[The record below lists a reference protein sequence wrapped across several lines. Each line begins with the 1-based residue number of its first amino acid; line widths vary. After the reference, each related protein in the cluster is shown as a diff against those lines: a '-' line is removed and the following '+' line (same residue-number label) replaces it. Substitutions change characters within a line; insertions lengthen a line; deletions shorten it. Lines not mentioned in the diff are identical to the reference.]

1 MVYPILDMNNNV
13 VTPTVVLCHRNKH
26 KIGAIYPISEWSIT
40 PDMYNKNECSFKVHK
55 EVNGIE
61 TPLWDK
67 IKDLK
72 VFYIPEYNEYFQIS
86 IDKTQTN
93 ETVKTITGSNLGIAE
108 LSQTMLYDIEINTE
122 DDIARDAYKMAYIY
136 DPTDVSNSLL
146 GRVLSKAPHYK
157 IKHVDASLCKLVRSF
172 SISDKSIYDF
182 LTGDLADELN
192 CLIWVDS
199 YDRSISIY
207 DLENSCPKCGHR
219 AENETV
225 CSECRT
231 HMKKG
236 YGEYFNVPVSNDNLS
251 DSISVTTKD
260 DEVKNTFRIQGGD
273 DVINAAIR
281 AVNPNGTEYI
291 NRFASFQTEDMSDE
305 LVNKINKYQE
315 LYESKK
321 KPYKEIMNGLY
332 DTIDQILY
340 LTSSMMPS
348 PETDD
353 TDATKELAKLTAD
366 NLGMIAV
373 QNLRVAGVT
382 TVNNAVKS
390 MVDIYMSAGYKVE
403 IVSST
408 YSNQVW
414 NGRFKVTSVDDED
427 DTATNSS
434 DITLLITDDYETF
447 ITQKIQKILDKQ
459 DMSDEECDWTK
470 YGLNRLSSFS
480 DAYQSCIDVLIDAG
494 VGDPNHEFYSSIYL
508 TYYNKKLEVDKEIQ
522 VREAQIKEQE
532 DKEAEYENQ
541 RDNIQTELNF
551 EKYLGKDL
559 YSEYCLYRREDT
571 YQNDNYISDGLSNS
585 EILSKAEELLE
596 VAQKEIVKASE
607 LQVDLSTDVGN
618 IWTIDEFK
626 EVLDQWKCGNW
637 IRVICDDDIYELRLL
652 NYTIKDSDFSKIS
665 CDFSSVLKVSDGI
678 SDIKSVL
685 DSAKS
690 MAGSYESVKRQAKNA
705 QETGKTVSEWVE
717 HGMNATA
724 VAIRDSDSQSITY
737 DNHGLL
743 ARTYDDIT
751 GEYEPEQ
758 LKVVNNTLAIT
769 DDNWK
774 TVKAAIGKI
783 HYEDPKHPGDMLSAY
798 GVLGETI
805 IGKLLLGEAL
815 GIYNDGGSL
824 KFDKNGLSISNGV
837 NSFIVNPNN
846 ETLLS
851 LSNTSGQI
859 LWVDTK
865 GLLHIQGDGAGIDFN
880 SNQTISEIQSNIE
893 TTNKN
898 LEQTNQSLNKTNS
911 DLSNTNSQLNKTN
924 QKIDGEIERATK
936 TEKEMSASFSATVE
950 GINGKF
956 TTTETTLKKYADTV
970 SSTAQSNAI
979 TASNSSTDDKLKNYS
994 TTEASN
1000 NYADTVANQAKTDAI
1015 AESNNATDD
1024 KLKNYTT
1031 TVVMNNKFDLT
1042 AKGFTEEITKETTRA
1057 TGEEEKLSTS
1067 INAVAGQLVLKVDA
1081 NGRIA
1086 QVSLDADAK
1095 DGTTIK
1101 LTGDNLDLTS
1111 EYVMNLISNGAL
1123 NLGAKNLSIVSDNFN
1138 VTSDGTVTMKK
1149 ANITGGTLNIGDS
1162 QTNESDAIISLSY
1175 GYGDNGH
1182 TEEGGAYGNVKIKPS
1197 GLSIYNQQG
1206 DRGYGWSLGTDLSYT
1221 GTKAGGYIN
1230 CTGVNTEDINVQGNE
1245 SVISTPNLTASN
1257 LIQTSRLNVLKFQC
1271 GTNATLIKGVRTGS
1285 CACKGTGGTSVE
1297 LSNVTASARA
1307 VYFATN
1313 IDGNT
1318 CNAHVEGTTL
1328 SNGKVYAVL
1337 DRQLSISEII
1347 NINWCKIEW

>member
-1 MVYPILDMNNNV
+1 MVHPILDMNNNV
-13 VTPTVVLCHRNKH
+13 VTPTIVLCHRNKH

-40 PDMYNKNECSFKVHK
+40 PNMYNKNECSFKVYK
-55 EVNGIE
+55 EVNGIA
-61 TPLWDK
+61 TPLWDQ

-72 VFYIPEYNEYFQIS
+72 VIYIPEYNEYFQIS

-136 DPTDVSNSLL
+136 DPTDISSSLL

-172 SISDKSIYDF
+172 SINDKSIYDF

-192 CLIWVDS
+192 CLVWVDS

-225 CSECRT
+225 CSKCRT
-231 HMKKG
+231 TMTRG

-251 DSISVTTKD
+251 DSITVTTKD

-291 NRFASFQTEDMSDE
+291 NRFAAFQTEDMSKE
-305 LVNKINKYQE
+305 LIDQINAYQE

-353 TDATKELAKLTAD
+353 TDANKELAKLTAD

-390 MVDIYMSAGYKVE
+390 MADIYMSAGYKVE
-403 IVSST
+403 IASSI

-414 NGRFKVTSVDDED
+414 NGRFKVTSVDDEN
-427 DTATNSS
+427 DTVTNGS

-459 DMSDEECDWTK
+459 DMSDEEYDWTK

-480 DAYQSCIDVLIDAG
+480 DAYQSCIDMLIDSG
-494 VGDPNHEFYSSIYL
+494 VGDPNHEFYASIYL
-508 TYYNKKLEVDKEIQ
+508 VYYNKKLEVDKEIQ

-532 DKEAEYENQ
+532 DKEAEYEKQ

-626 EVLDQWKCGNW
+626 DVLDQWKCGNW

-824 KFDKNGLSISNGV
+824 KFDKNGLSISNGT
-837 NSFIVNPNN
+837 NSFVVNPND
-846 ETLLS
+846 ETLIS
-851 LSNTSGQI
+851 LSNNNGKI

-865 GLLHIQGDGAGIDFN
+865 GGLHLRGDGSGLDIT
-880 SNQTISEIQSNIE
+880 SNEAISGVSSAI
-893 TTNKN
+893 
-898 LEQTNQSLNKTNS
+898 
-911 DLSNTNSQLNKTN
+911 SQLN
-924 QKIDGEIERATK
+924 DEI
-936 TEKEMSASFSATVE
+936 
-950 GINGKF
+950 
-956 TTTETTLKKYADTV
+956 
-970 SSTAQSNAI
+970 
-979 TASNSSTDDKLKNYS
+979 
-994 TTEASN
+994 
-1000 NYADTVANQAKTDAI
+1000 
-1015 AESNNATDD
+1015 
-1024 KLKNYTT
+1024 
-1031 TVVMNNKFDLT
+1031 
-1042 AKGFTEEITKETTRA
+1042 
-1057 TGEEEKLSTS
+1057 
-1067 INAVAGQLVLKVDA
+1067 VLKVDD
-1081 NGRIA
+1081 NGRLA
-1086 QVSLDADAK
+1086 TVK
-1095 DGTTIK
+1095 
-1101 LTGDNLDLTS
+1101 
-1111 EYVMNLISNGAL
+1111 
-1123 NLGAKNLSIVSDNFN
+1123 LGADVNEGTVVQIGADSINLTAEETINFLSGGEINLSGKNISIKSDNFN
-1138 VTSDGTVTMKK
+1138 VTPDGTVIMNK

-1182 TEEGGAYGNVKIKPS
+1182 TEEGSAYGNVKITPS
-1197 GLSIYNQQG
+1197 SLSIYNQQG

-1230 CTGVNTEDINVQGNE
+1230 CTGVNTEDINVQGSE

-1257 LIQTSRLNVLKFQC
+1257 LIQTSRLNVSKFQC

-1285 CACKGTGGTSVE
+1285 CACKGAGGTSVE

-1307 VYFATN
+1307 VYFVTN
-1313 IDGNT
+1313 VDGNT
-1318 CNAHVEGTTL
+1318 CNAHVEGTTI

-1337 DRQLSISEII
+1337 NRQLDTTEVIY
-1347 NINWCKIEW
+1347 INWCKIDW

>member
-40 PDMYNKNECSFKVHK
+40 PDMYNKNECSFKVYK
-55 EVNGIE
+55 EVNGIA
-61 TPLWDK
+61 TPLWDQ

-72 VFYIPEYNEYFQIS
+72 VIYIPEYNEYFQIS

-136 DPTDVSNSLL
+136 DPTDISSSLL

-192 CLIWVDS
+192 CLVWVDS
-199 YDRSISIY
+199 YDRSISLY
-207 DLENSCPKCGHR
+207 DLDNSCPKCNHR

-225 CSECRT
+225 CSECGAT
-231 HMKKG
+231 MTSG
-236 YGEYFNVPVSNDNLS
+236 YGEYFTVPVSNDNLS

-291 NRFASFQTEDMSDE
+291 NRFATFQTEDMSDE
-305 LVNKINKYQE
+305 LIDKINSYQK

-332 DTIDQILY
+332 NTIDQILY

-353 TDATKELAKLTAD
+353 TDANKELAKLTAD

-390 MVDIYMSAGYKVE
+390 MADIYMSAGYKVE
-403 IVSST
+403 IASST
-408 YSNQVW
+408 YNNQVW
-414 NGRFKVTSVDDED
+414 NGRFKVTSIDDEN
-427 DTATNSS
+427 DTTTNGS

-459 DMSDEECDWTK
+459 DMSDEEYDWTK

-480 DAYQSCIDVLIDAG
+480 DAYQSCIDMLIDSG
-494 VGDPNHEFYSSIYL
+494 VGDPNHEFYASIYL
-508 TYYNKKLEVDKEIQ
+508 VYYNKKLEVDKEIQ

-532 DKEAEYENQ
+532 DKEAEYEKQ

-626 EVLDQWKCGNW
+626 DVLDQWKCGNW

-824 KFDKNGLSISNGV
+824 KFDKNGLSISNGT
-837 NSFIVNPNN
+837 NSFVVNPND
-846 ETLLS
+846 ETLIS
-851 LSNTSGQI
+851 LSNNNGKI

-865 GLLHIQGDGAGIDFN
+865 GGLHLRGDGSGLDIT
-880 SNQTISEIQSNIE
+880 SNEAISGVSSAI
-893 TTNKN
+893 
-898 LEQTNQSLNKTNS
+898 
-911 DLSNTNSQLNKTN
+911 SQLNDEIVL
-924 QKIDGEIERATK
+924 KIDDNGRLATVKIGTNANEGTIVKIGADSINLTAEETINFLSGGEI
-936 TEKEMSASFSATVE
+936 
-950 GINGKF
+950 
-956 TTTETTLKKYADTV
+956 
-970 SSTAQSNAI
+970 
-979 TASNSSTDDKLKNYS
+979 
-994 TTEASN
+994 
-1000 NYADTVANQAKTDAI
+1000 
-1015 AESNNATDD
+1015 
-1024 KLKNYTT
+1024 
-1031 TVVMNNKFDLT
+1031 
-1042 AKGFTEEITKETTRA
+1042 
-1057 TGEEEKLSTS
+1057 
-1067 INAVAGQLVLKVDA
+1067 
-1081 NGRIA
+1081 
-1086 QVSLDADAK
+1086 
-1095 DGTTIK
+1095 
-1101 LTGDNLDLTS
+1101 
-1111 EYVMNLISNGAL
+1111 
-1123 NLGAKNLSIVSDNFN
+1123 NLSGKNISIKSDNFN
-1138 VTSDGTVTMKK
+1138 VTPDGTVIMNK

-1182 TEEGGAYGNVKIKPS
+1182 TEEGSAYGNVKITPS
-1197 GLSIYNQQG
+1197 SLSIYNQQG

-1230 CTGVNTEDINVQGNE
+1230 CTGVNTEDINVQGSE

-1257 LIQTSRLNVLKFQC
+1257 LIQTSRLNVSKFQC

-1285 CACKGTGGTSVE
+1285 CACKGAGGTSVE

-1307 VYFATN
+1307 VYFVTN
-1313 IDGNT
+1313 VDGNT
-1318 CNAHVEGTTL
+1318 CNAHVEGTTI

-1337 DRQLSISEII
+1337 NRQLDTTEVIY
-1347 NINWCKIEW
+1347 INWCKIDW

>member
-40 PDMYNKNECSFKVHK
+40 PDMYNKNECSFKVYK
-55 EVNGIE
+55 EVNGIA
-61 TPLWDK
+61 TPLWDQ

-72 VFYIPEYNEYFQIS
+72 VIYIPEYNEYFQIS

-108 LSQTMLYDIEINTE
+108 LSQTMLYNIEINTE

-136 DPTDVSNSLL
+136 DPVDVSSSLL
-146 GRVLSKAPHYK
+146 GRILSKAPHYK

-172 SISDKSIYDF
+172 SIDDKSIYDF

-192 CLIWVDS
+192 CLVWVDS
-199 YDRSISIY
+199 YDRSISLY

-219 AENETV
+219 AENETI
-225 CSECRT
+225 CSECGT
-231 HMKKG
+231 TMTKG

-291 NRFASFQTEDMSDE
+291 NRFAAFQTEDMSEE
-305 LVNKINKYQE
+305 LVDKINAYQE

-353 TDATKELAKLTAD
+353 TDANKELAKLTAD

-373 QNLRVAGVT
+373 QNLRIAGVT

-390 MVDIYMSAGYKVE
+390 MADIYMSAGYKVE
-403 IVSST
+403 IASST

-414 NGRFKVTSVDDED
+414 NGKFKVTSVDDED
-427 DTATNSS
+427 DTATNSF

-459 DMSDEECDWTK
+459 DISDEEYDWTK

-494 VGDPNHEFYSSIYL
+494 VGDPSHEFYSSIYL

-532 DKEAEYENQ
+532 DKESEYEKQ
-541 RDNIQTELNF
+541 RDKIQAELNF
-551 EKYLGKDL
+551 ENYLGKDL
-559 YSEYCLYRREDT
+559 YGEYCLYRREDT

-585 EILSKAEELLE
+585 EILAKAEELLE

-626 EVLDQWKCGNW
+626 DVLSQWKCGNW
-637 IRVICDDDIYELRLL
+637 IRVICDDDIYKLRLL

-690 MAGSYESVKRQAKNA
+690 MAGSYESVKHQAKQAN
-705 QETGKTVSEWVE
+705 KTTDTVHSWVDE
-717 HGMNATA
+717 GLNTTA
-724 VAIRDSDSQSITY
+724 LAIKDSNNEEVTY
-737 DNHGLL
+737 DNHGL
-743 ARTYDDIT
+743 RCRQYDDVSDT
-751 GEYEPEQ
+751 YADEQ
-758 LKVVNNTLAIT
+758 LQIVHNTLAIT

-774 TVKAAIGKI
+774 TVKTAIGKI
-783 HYEDPKHPGDMLSAY
+783 HYEDPEHPGDMLSAY
-798 GVLGETI
+798 GVIGETI
-805 IGKLLLGEAL
+805 VGKLLLGEAL

-824 KFDKNGLSISNGV
+824 KFDKNGLSISNGT
-837 NSFIVNPNN
+837 NSFVVNPND
-846 ETLLS
+846 ETLIS
-851 LSNTSGQI
+851 LSNNNGKI

-865 GLLHIQGDGAGIDFN
+865 GGLHLRGDGSGLDIT
-880 SNQTISEIQSNIE
+880 SNEAISGVYSAI
-893 TTNKN
+893 
-898 LEQTNQSLNKTNS
+898 
-911 DLSNTNSQLNKTN
+911 SQLN
-924 QKIDGEIERATK
+924 DEI
-936 TEKEMSASFSATVE
+936 
-950 GINGKF
+950 
-956 TTTETTLKKYADTV
+956 
-970 SSTAQSNAI
+970 
-979 TASNSSTDDKLKNYS
+979 
-994 TTEASN
+994 
-1000 NYADTVANQAKTDAI
+1000 
-1015 AESNNATDD
+1015 
-1024 KLKNYTT
+1024 
-1031 TVVMNNKFDLT
+1031 
-1042 AKGFTEEITKETTRA
+1042 
-1057 TGEEEKLSTS
+1057 
-1067 INAVAGQLVLKVDA
+1067 VLKVDD
-1081 NGRIA
+1081 NGRLA
-1086 QVSLDADAK
+1086 TVKLGADANE
-1095 DGTTIK
+1095 GTVVQIGADSINLTAEETINF
-1101 LTGDNLDLTS
+1101 LSGG
-1111 EYVMNLISNGAL
+1111 EI
-1123 NLGAKNLSIVSDNFN
+1123 NLSGKNISIKSDNFN
-1138 VTSDGTVTMKK
+1138 VTKDGKMSCKGATIDGDVVANTLTANTKGSIAGFDISSNGLSVSVTETLPTYSNADITRLQQIIVGLVTPTQADYNRLDMNYDGRLTTLDIAAIQRLLNGTDSYTQTSTFLLNPKSVKHTIEISNGNNKTTIGAKSIASPSVSATAVYGNSVATNNLLVGHTNDSNGIKHISCGTVTC
-1149 ANITGGTLNIGDS
+1149 D
-1162 QTNESDAIISLSY
+1162 
-1175 GYGDNGH
+1175 
-1182 TEEGGAYGNVKIKPS
+1182 
-1197 GLSIYNQQG
+1197 
-1206 DRGYGWSLGTDLSYT
+1206 
-1221 GTKAGGYIN
+1221 
-1230 CTGVNTEDINVQGNE
+1230 
-1245 SVISTPNLTASN
+1245 
-1257 LIQTSRLNVLKFQC
+1257 
-1271 GTNATLIKGVRTGS
+1271 GS
-1285 CACKGTGGTSVE
+1285 GGTSVI
-1297 LSNVTASARA
+1297 LSGVVGSSNCAFFLTNADASLSSAH
-1307 VYFATN
+1307 
-1313 IDGNT
+1313 IDGSQIN
-1318 CNAHVEGTTL
+1318 GTT
-1328 SNGKVYAVL
+1328 VYANL
-1337 DRQLSISEII
+1337 DRALNSGH
-1347 NINWCKIEW
+1347 KIKIAWVKFEW

>member
-40 PDMYNKNECSFKVHK
+40 PDMYNKNECSFKVYK
-55 EVNGIE
+55 EVNGIA
-61 TPLWDK
+61 TPLWDQ

-72 VFYIPEYNEYFQIS
+72 VIYIPEYNEYFQIS

-136 DPTDVSNSLL
+136 DPTDISSSLL

-172 SISDKSIYDF
+172 SINDKSIYDF

-192 CLIWVDS
+192 CLVWVDS

-225 CSECRT
+225 CSKCRT
-231 HMKKG
+231 TMTRG

-251 DSISVTTKD
+251 DSITVTTKD

-291 NRFASFQTEDMSDE
+291 NRFATFQTEDMSDE
-305 LVNKINKYQE
+305 LIDKINSYQK

-332 DTIDQILY
+332 NTIDQILY

-353 TDATKELAKLTAD
+353 TDANKELAKLTAD

-390 MVDIYMSAGYKVE
+390 MADIYMSAGYKVE
-403 IVSST
+403 IASST
-408 YSNQVW
+408 YNNQVW
-414 NGRFKVTSVDDED
+414 NGRFKVTSIDDEN
-427 DTATNSS
+427 DTTTNGS

-447 ITQKIQKILDKQ
+447 ITQKIQKILNKQ
-459 DMSDEECDWTK
+459 DMSDEEYDWTK

-480 DAYQSCIDVLIDAG
+480 DAYQSCIDMLIDSG
-494 VGDPNHEFYSSIYL
+494 VGDPNHEFYTSIYL
-508 TYYNKKLEVDKEIQ
+508 VYYNKKLEVDKEIQ

-532 DKEAEYENQ
+532 DKEAEYEKQ
-541 RDNIQTELNF
+541 RDSIQSELNF
-551 EKYLGKDL
+551 ERYLGKDL

-626 EVLDQWKCGNW
+626 DVLDQWKCGNW
-637 IRVICDDDIYELRLL
+637 IRVICDNDIYKLRLL

-783 HYEDPKHPGDMLSAY
+783 HYEDPKHQGNMLSAY

-824 KFDKNGLSISNGV
+824 KFDKNGLSISNGT
-837 NSFIVNPNN
+837 NSFVVNPNE
-846 ETLLS
+846 ETLIS
-851 LSNTSGQI
+851 LSNNNGKI

-865 GLLHIQGDGAGIDFN
+865 GGLHLRGDGSGLDIT
-880 SNQTISEIQSNIE
+880 SNEAISGVSSAI
-893 TTNKN
+893 
-898 LEQTNQSLNKTNS
+898 
-911 DLSNTNSQLNKTN
+911 SQLNDEIVL
-924 QKIDGEIERATK
+924 KIDDNGRLATVKLGTEANEGTIVKIGADSINLTAEETINFLSGGEI
-936 TEKEMSASFSATVE
+936 
-950 GINGKF
+950 
-956 TTTETTLKKYADTV
+956 
-970 SSTAQSNAI
+970 
-979 TASNSSTDDKLKNYS
+979 
-994 TTEASN
+994 
-1000 NYADTVANQAKTDAI
+1000 
-1015 AESNNATDD
+1015 
-1024 KLKNYTT
+1024 
-1031 TVVMNNKFDLT
+1031 
-1042 AKGFTEEITKETTRA
+1042 
-1057 TGEEEKLSTS
+1057 
-1067 INAVAGQLVLKVDA
+1067 
-1081 NGRIA
+1081 
-1086 QVSLDADAK
+1086 
-1095 DGTTIK
+1095 
-1101 LTGDNLDLTS
+1101 
-1111 EYVMNLISNGAL
+1111 
-1123 NLGAKNLSIVSDNFN
+1123 NLSGKNISIKSDNFN
-1138 VTSDGTVTMKK
+1138 VTPDGTVIMNK
-1149 ANITGGTLNIGDS
+1149 ANITGGTLNIGNS

-1182 TEEGGAYGNVKIKPS
+1182 TEEGSAYGNVKITPS
-1197 GLSIYNQQG
+1197 SLSIYNQQG

-1230 CTGVNTEDINVQGNE
+1230 CTGVNTEDINVQGSE

-1257 LIQTSRLNVLKFQC
+1257 LIQTSRLNVSKFQC
-1271 GTNATLIKGVRTGS
+1271 GTNATLIKGIRTGS
-1285 CACKGTGGTSVE
+1285 CACKGAGGTSVE

-1307 VYFATN
+1307 VYFVTN
-1313 IDGNT
+1313 VDGNT
-1318 CNAHVEGTTL
+1318 CNAHVEGTTI

-1337 DRQLSISEII
+1337 NRQLDTTEVIY
-1347 NINWCKIEW
+1347 INWCKIEW

>member
-40 PDMYNKNECSFKVHK
+40 PDMYNKNECSFKVYK
-55 EVNGIE
+55 EVNGIA
-61 TPLWDK
+61 TPLWDQ

-72 VFYIPEYNEYFQIS
+72 VIYIPEYNEYFQIS

-136 DPTDVSNSLL
+136 DPTDISSSLL

-172 SISDKSIYDF
+172 SINDKSIYDF

-192 CLIWVDS
+192 CLVWVDS
-199 YDRSISIY
+199 YDRSISLY
-207 DLENSCPKCGHR
+207 DLDNSCPKCNHR

-225 CSECRT
+225 CSECGAT
-231 HMKKG
+231 MTSG
-236 YGEYFNVPVSNDNLS
+236 YGEYFIVPVSNDNLS

-291 NRFASFQTEDMSDE
+291 NRFATFQTEDMSDE
-305 LVNKINKYQE
+305 LIDKINSYQK

-332 DTIDQILY
+332 NTIDQILY

-353 TDATKELAKLTAD
+353 TDANKELAKLTAD

-390 MVDIYMSAGYKVE
+390 MADIYMSAGYKVE
-403 IVSST
+403 IASST

-414 NGRFKVTSVDDED
+414 NGRFKVTSVDDEN
-427 DTATNSS
+427 DTATNGS
-434 DITLLITDDYETF
+434 DIMLLITDDYETF

-459 DMSDEECDWTK
+459 DMSDEEYDWTK

-480 DAYQSCIDVLIDAG
+480 DAYQSCIDMLIDSG
-494 VGDPNHEFYSSIYL
+494 VGDPNHEFYTSIYL
-508 TYYNKKLEVDKEIQ
+508 VYYNKKLEVDKEIQ

-532 DKEAEYENQ
+532 DKEAEYEKQ
-541 RDNIQTELNF
+541 RDSIQSELNF

-626 EVLDQWKCGNW
+626 DVLDQWKCGNW

-705 QETGKTVSEWVE
+705 QETEKTVSEWVE

-824 KFDKNGLSISNGV
+824 KFDKNGLSISNGT
-837 NSFIVNPNN
+837 NSFVVNPND
-846 ETLLS
+846 ETLIS
-851 LSNTSGQI
+851 LSNNNGKI

-865 GLLHIQGDGAGIDFN
+865 GGLHLRGDGSGLDIT
-880 SNQTISEIQSNIE
+880 SNEAISGVSSAI
-893 TTNKN
+893 
-898 LEQTNQSLNKTNS
+898 
-911 DLSNTNSQLNKTN
+911 SQLN
-924 QKIDGEIERATK
+924 DEI
-936 TEKEMSASFSATVE
+936 
-950 GINGKF
+950 
-956 TTTETTLKKYADTV
+956 
-970 SSTAQSNAI
+970 
-979 TASNSSTDDKLKNYS
+979 
-994 TTEASN
+994 
-1000 NYADTVANQAKTDAI
+1000 
-1015 AESNNATDD
+1015 
-1024 KLKNYTT
+1024 
-1031 TVVMNNKFDLT
+1031 
-1042 AKGFTEEITKETTRA
+1042 
-1057 TGEEEKLSTS
+1057 
-1067 INAVAGQLVLKVDA
+1067 VLKVDD
-1081 NGRIA
+1081 NGRLA
-1086 QVSLDADAK
+1086 TVKLGADANE
-1095 DGTTIK
+1095 GTVVQIGADSINLTAEETINF
-1101 LTGDNLDLTS
+1101 LSGG
-1111 EYVMNLISNGAL
+1111 EI
-1123 NLGAKNLSIVSDNFN
+1123 NLSGKNISIKSDNFN
-1138 VTSDGTVTMKK
+1138 VTKDGKMSCKGATIDGDVVANTLTANTKGSIAGFDISSNGLSVSVTETLPTYSNADITRLQQIIVGLVTPTQADYNRLDMNYDGRLTTLDIAAIQRLLNGTDSYTQTSTFLLNPKSVKHTIEISNGNNKTTIGAKSIASPSVSATAAYGNSVATNNLLVGHTNDSNGIKHISCGTVTC
-1149 ANITGGTLNIGDS
+1149 D
-1162 QTNESDAIISLSY
+1162 
-1175 GYGDNGH
+1175 
-1182 TEEGGAYGNVKIKPS
+1182 
-1197 GLSIYNQQG
+1197 
-1206 DRGYGWSLGTDLSYT
+1206 
-1221 GTKAGGYIN
+1221 
-1230 CTGVNTEDINVQGNE
+1230 
-1245 SVISTPNLTASN
+1245 
-1257 LIQTSRLNVLKFQC
+1257 
-1271 GTNATLIKGVRTGS
+1271 GS
-1285 CACKGTGGTSVE
+1285 GGTSVI
-1297 LSNVTASARA
+1297 LSGVVGSSNCAFFLTNADASLSSAH
-1307 VYFATN
+1307 
-1313 IDGNT
+1313 IDGSQIN
-1318 CNAHVEGTTL
+1318 GTT
-1328 SNGKVYAVL
+1328 VYANL
-1337 DRQLSISEII
+1337 DRALNSGH
-1347 NINWCKIEW
+1347 KIKIAWVKFEW

>member
-40 PDMYNKNECSFKVHK
+40 PDMYNKNECSFKVYK
-55 EVNGIE
+55 EVNGIA
-61 TPLWDK
+61 TPLWDQ

-72 VFYIPEYNEYFQIS
+72 VIYIPEYNEYFQIS

-136 DPTDVSNSLL
+136 DPTDISSSLL

-172 SISDKSIYDF
+172 SINDKSIYDF

-192 CLIWVDS
+192 CLVWVDS
-199 YDRSISIY
+199 YDRSISLY
-207 DLENSCPKCGHR
+207 DLDNSCPKCNHR

-225 CSECRT
+225 CSECGAT
-231 HMKKG
+231 MTSG
-236 YGEYFNVPVSNDNLS
+236 YGEYFIVPVSNDNLS

-260 DEVKNTFRIQGGD
+260 DEVKNIFRIQGGD

-291 NRFASFQTEDMSDE
+291 NRFATFQTEDMSDE
-305 LVNKINKYQE
+305 LIDKINSYQK

-353 TDATKELAKLTAD
+353 TDANKELAKLTAD

-390 MVDIYMSAGYKVE
+390 MADIYMSAGYKVE
-403 IVSST
+403 IASST

-414 NGRFKVTSVDDED
+414 NGRFKVTSVDDEN
-427 DTATNSS
+427 DTATNGS

-459 DMSDEECDWTK
+459 DMSDEEYDWTK

-480 DAYQSCIDVLIDAG
+480 DAYQSCIDMLIDSG
-494 VGDPNHEFYSSIYL
+494 VGDPNHEFYTSIYL
-508 TYYNKKLEVDKEIQ
+508 VYYNKKLEVDKEIQ

-532 DKEAEYENQ
+532 DKEAKYEKQ
-541 RDNIQTELNF
+541 RDNIQSELNF

-626 EVLDQWKCGNW
+626 DVLDQWKCGNW

-824 KFDKNGLSISNGV
+824 KFDKNGLSISNGT
-837 NSFIVNPNN
+837 NSFVVNPND
-846 ETLLS
+846 ETLIS
-851 LSNTSGQI
+851 LSNNNGKI

-865 GLLHIQGDGAGIDFN
+865 GGLHLRGDGSGLDIT
-880 SNQTISEIQSNIE
+880 SNEAISGVSSAI
-893 TTNKN
+893 
-898 LEQTNQSLNKTNS
+898 
-911 DLSNTNSQLNKTN
+911 SQLN
-924 QKIDGEIERATK
+924 DEI
-936 TEKEMSASFSATVE
+936 
-950 GINGKF
+950 
-956 TTTETTLKKYADTV
+956 
-970 SSTAQSNAI
+970 
-979 TASNSSTDDKLKNYS
+979 
-994 TTEASN
+994 
-1000 NYADTVANQAKTDAI
+1000 
-1015 AESNNATDD
+1015 
-1024 KLKNYTT
+1024 
-1031 TVVMNNKFDLT
+1031 
-1042 AKGFTEEITKETTRA
+1042 
-1057 TGEEEKLSTS
+1057 
-1067 INAVAGQLVLKVDA
+1067 VLKVDD
-1081 NGRIA
+1081 NGRLA
-1086 QVSLDADAK
+1086 TVKLGADANE
-1095 DGTTIK
+1095 GTVVQIGADSINLTAEETINF
-1101 LTGDNLDLTS
+1101 LSGG
-1111 EYVMNLISNGAL
+1111 EI
-1123 NLGAKNLSIVSDNFN
+1123 NLSGKNISIKSDNFN
-1138 VTSDGTVTMKK
+1138 VTKDGKMSCKGATIDGDVVANTLTANTKGSIAGFDISSNGLSVSVTETLPTYSNADITRLQQIIVGLVTPTQADYNRLDMNYDGRLTTLDIAAIQRLLNGTDSYTQTSTFLLNPKSVKHTIEISNGNNKTTIGAKSIASPSVSATAAYGNSVATNNLLVGHTNDSNGIKHISCGTVTC
-1149 ANITGGTLNIGDS
+1149 D
-1162 QTNESDAIISLSY
+1162 
-1175 GYGDNGH
+1175 
-1182 TEEGGAYGNVKIKPS
+1182 
-1197 GLSIYNQQG
+1197 
-1206 DRGYGWSLGTDLSYT
+1206 
-1221 GTKAGGYIN
+1221 
-1230 CTGVNTEDINVQGNE
+1230 
-1245 SVISTPNLTASN
+1245 
-1257 LIQTSRLNVLKFQC
+1257 
-1271 GTNATLIKGVRTGS
+1271 GS
-1285 CACKGTGGTSVE
+1285 GGTSVI
-1297 LSNVTASARA
+1297 LSGVVGSSNCAFFLTNADASLSSAH
-1307 VYFATN
+1307 
-1313 IDGNT
+1313 IDGSQIN
-1318 CNAHVEGTTL
+1318 GTT
-1328 SNGKVYAVL
+1328 VYANL
-1337 DRQLSISEII
+1337 DRALNSGH
-1347 NINWCKIEW
+1347 KIKIAWVKFEW

>member
-40 PDMYNKNECSFKVHK
+40 PDMYNKNECSFKVYK
-55 EVNGIE
+55 EVNGIA
-61 TPLWDK
+61 TPLWDQ

-72 VFYIPEYNEYFQIS
+72 VIYIPEYNEYFQIS

-136 DPTDVSNSLL
+136 DPTDISSSLL

-172 SISDKSIYDF
+172 SINDKSIYDF

-192 CLIWVDS
+192 CLVWVDS

-225 CSECRT
+225 CSKCRT
-231 HMKKG
+231 TMTRG

-251 DSISVTTKD
+251 DSITVTTKD

-291 NRFASFQTEDMSDE
+291 NRFAAFQTEDMSKE
-305 LVNKINKYQE
+305 LIDQINAYQE
-315 LYESKK
+315 LYESKR

-353 TDATKELAKLTAD
+353 TDANKELAKLTAD

-390 MVDIYMSAGYKVE
+390 MADIYMSAGYKVE
-403 IVSST
+403 IASST

-414 NGRFKVTSVDDED
+414 NGRFKVTSVDDEN
-427 DTATNSS
+427 DTAINGS

-459 DMSDEECDWTK
+459 DMSDEEYDWTK

-480 DAYQSCIDVLIDAG
+480 DAYQSCIDMLIDSG
-494 VGDPNHEFYSSIYL
+494 VGDPNHEFYTSIYL
-508 TYYNKKLEVDKEIQ
+508 VYYNKKLEVDKEIQ

-532 DKEAEYENQ
+532 DKEAKYEKQ
-541 RDNIQTELNF
+541 RDNIQSELNF

-618 IWTIDEFK
+618 IWTINEFK
-626 EVLDQWKCGNW
+626 DVLDQWICGNW
-637 IRVICDDDIYELRLL
+637 IRVICDDDIYKLRLL

-678 SDIKSVL
+678 SDIKSIL

-824 KFDKNGLSISNGV
+824 KFDKNGLSISNGT
-837 NSFIVNPNN
+837 NSFVVNPND
-846 ETLLS
+846 ETLIS
-851 LSNTSGQI
+851 LSNNNGKI

-865 GLLHIQGDGAGIDFN
+865 GGLHLRGDGSGLDIT
-880 SNQTISEIQSNIE
+880 SNEAISGVSSAI
-893 TTNKN
+893 
-898 LEQTNQSLNKTNS
+898 
-911 DLSNTNSQLNKTN
+911 SQLNDEIVL
-924 QKIDGEIERATK
+924 KIDDNGRLATVKLGTEANEGTIVKIGADSINLTAEETINFLSGGEI
-936 TEKEMSASFSATVE
+936 
-950 GINGKF
+950 
-956 TTTETTLKKYADTV
+956 
-970 SSTAQSNAI
+970 
-979 TASNSSTDDKLKNYS
+979 
-994 TTEASN
+994 
-1000 NYADTVANQAKTDAI
+1000 
-1015 AESNNATDD
+1015 
-1024 KLKNYTT
+1024 
-1031 TVVMNNKFDLT
+1031 
-1042 AKGFTEEITKETTRA
+1042 
-1057 TGEEEKLSTS
+1057 
-1067 INAVAGQLVLKVDA
+1067 
-1081 NGRIA
+1081 
-1086 QVSLDADAK
+1086 
-1095 DGTTIK
+1095 
-1101 LTGDNLDLTS
+1101 
-1111 EYVMNLISNGAL
+1111 
-1123 NLGAKNLSIVSDNFN
+1123 NLSGKNISIKSDNFN
-1138 VTSDGTVTMKK
+1138 VTPDGTVIMNK
-1149 ANITGGTLNIGDS
+1149 ANITGGTLNIGNS

-1182 TEEGGAYGNVKIKPS
+1182 TEEGSAYGNVKITPS
-1197 GLSIYNQQG
+1197 SLSIYNQQG

-1230 CTGVNTEDINVQGNE
+1230 CTGVNTEDINVQGSE

-1257 LIQTSRLNVLKFQC
+1257 LIQTSRLNVSKFQC
-1271 GTNATLIKGVRTGS
+1271 GTNATLIKGIRTGS
-1285 CACKGTGGTSVE
+1285 CACKGAGGTSVE

-1307 VYFATN
+1307 VYFVTN
-1313 IDGNT
+1313 VDGNT
-1318 CNAHVEGTTL
+1318 CNAHVEGTTI

-1337 DRQLSISEII
+1337 NRQLDTTEVIY
-1347 NINWCKIEW
+1347 INWCKIEW

>member
-40 PDMYNKNECSFKVHK
+40 PDMYNKNECSFKVYK
-55 EVNGIE
+55 EVNGIV

-72 VFYIPEYNEYFQIS
+72 VIYIPEYNEYFQIS

-108 LSQTMLYDIEINTE
+108 LSQTMLYNIEINTE

-136 DPTDVSNSLL
+136 DPVDVSSSLL
-146 GRVLSKAPHYK
+146 GRILSKAPHYK

-172 SISDKSIYDF
+172 SIDDKSIYDF

-192 CLIWVDS
+192 CLVWVDS
-199 YDRSISIY
+199 YDRSISLY

-219 AENETV
+219 AENETI
-225 CSECRT
+225 CSECGT
-231 HMKKG
+231 TMTKG

-291 NRFASFQTEDMSDE
+291 NRFAAFQTEDMSEE
-305 LVNKINKYQE
+305 LVDKINAYQE

-353 TDATKELAKLTAD
+353 TDANKELAKLTAD

-390 MVDIYMSAGYKVE
+390 MADIYMSAGYKVE
-403 IVSST
+403 IASST

-414 NGRFKVTSVDDED
+414 NGKFKVTSVDDED
-427 DTATNSS
+427 DTATNSF

-459 DMSDEECDWTK
+459 DMSDEEYDWTK

-494 VGDPNHEFYSSIYL
+494 VGDPSHEFYSSIYL

-532 DKEAEYENQ
+532 DKESEYEKQ
-541 RDNIQTELNF
+541 RDKIQAELNF
-551 EKYLGKDL
+551 ENYLGKDL
-559 YSEYCLYRREDT
+559 YGEYCLYRREDT

-585 EILSKAEELLE
+585 EILAKAEELLE

-626 EVLDQWKCGNW
+626 DVLSQWKCGNW
-637 IRVICDDDIYELRLL
+637 IRVICDDDIYKLRLL

-690 MAGSYESVKRQAKNA
+690 MAGSYESVKHQAKQAN
-705 QETGKTVSEWVE
+705 KTTDTVHSWVDE
-717 HGMNATA
+717 GLNTTA
-724 VAIRDSDSQSITY
+724 LAIKDSNNEEVTY
-737 DNHGLL
+737 DNHGL
-743 ARTYDDIT
+743 RCRQYDDVSDT
-751 GEYEPEQ
+751 YADEQ
-758 LKVVNNTLAIT
+758 LQIVHNTLAIT

-774 TVKAAIGKI
+774 TVKTAIGKI
-783 HYEDPKHPGDMLSAY
+783 HYEDPEHPGDMLSAY
-798 GVLGETI
+798 GVIGETI
-805 IGKLLLGEAL
+805 VGKLLLGEAL

-824 KFDKNGLSISNGV
+824 KFDKNGLSISNGT
-837 NSFIVNPNN
+837 NSFVVNPND
-846 ETLLS
+846 ETLIS
-851 LSNTSGQI
+851 LSNNNGKI

-865 GLLHIQGDGAGIDFN
+865 GGLHLRGDGSGLDIT
-880 SNQTISEIQSNIE
+880 SNEAISGVSSAI
-893 TTNKN
+893 
-898 LEQTNQSLNKTNS
+898 
-911 DLSNTNSQLNKTN
+911 SQLN
-924 QKIDGEIERATK
+924 DEI
-936 TEKEMSASFSATVE
+936 
-950 GINGKF
+950 
-956 TTTETTLKKYADTV
+956 
-970 SSTAQSNAI
+970 
-979 TASNSSTDDKLKNYS
+979 
-994 TTEASN
+994 
-1000 NYADTVANQAKTDAI
+1000 
-1015 AESNNATDD
+1015 
-1024 KLKNYTT
+1024 
-1031 TVVMNNKFDLT
+1031 
-1042 AKGFTEEITKETTRA
+1042 
-1057 TGEEEKLSTS
+1057 
-1067 INAVAGQLVLKVDA
+1067 VLKVDD
-1081 NGRIA
+1081 NGRLA
-1086 QVSLDADAK
+1086 TVKLGADANE
-1095 DGTTIK
+1095 GTVVQIGADSINLTAEETINF
-1101 LTGDNLDLTS
+1101 LSGG
-1111 EYVMNLISNGAL
+1111 EI
-1123 NLGAKNLSIVSDNFN
+1123 NLSGKNISIKSDNFN
-1138 VTSDGTVTMKK
+1138 VTKDGKMSCKGATIDGDVVANTLTANTKGSIAGFDISSNGLSVSVTETLPTYSNADITRLQQIIVGLVTPTQADYNRLDMNYDGRLTTLDIAAIQRLLNGTDSYTQTSTFLLNPKSVKHTIEISNGNNKTTIGAKSIASPSVSATAVYGNSVATNNLLVGHTNDSNGIKHISCGTVTC
-1149 ANITGGTLNIGDS
+1149 D
-1162 QTNESDAIISLSY
+1162 
-1175 GYGDNGH
+1175 
-1182 TEEGGAYGNVKIKPS
+1182 
-1197 GLSIYNQQG
+1197 
-1206 DRGYGWSLGTDLSYT
+1206 
-1221 GTKAGGYIN
+1221 
-1230 CTGVNTEDINVQGNE
+1230 
-1245 SVISTPNLTASN
+1245 
-1257 LIQTSRLNVLKFQC
+1257 
-1271 GTNATLIKGVRTGS
+1271 GS
-1285 CACKGTGGTSVE
+1285 GGTSVI
-1297 LSNVTASARA
+1297 LSGVVGSSNCAFFLTNADASLSSAH
-1307 VYFATN
+1307 
-1313 IDGNT
+1313 IDGSQIN
-1318 CNAHVEGTTL
+1318 GTT
-1328 SNGKVYAVL
+1328 VYANL
-1337 DRQLSISEII
+1337 DRALNSGH
-1347 NINWCKIEW
+1347 KIKIAWVKFEW

>member
-40 PDMYNKNECSFKVHK
+40 PDMYNKNECSFKVYK
-55 EVNGIE
+55 EVNGIA
-61 TPLWDK
+61 TPLWDQ

-72 VFYIPEYNEYFQIS
+72 VIYIPEYNEYFQIS

-136 DPTDVSNSLL
+136 DPTDISSSLL

-172 SISDKSIYDF
+172 SINDKSIYDF

-192 CLIWVDS
+192 CLVWVDS

-225 CSECRT
+225 CSKCRT
-231 HMKKG
+231 TMTRG

-251 DSISVTTKD
+251 DSITVTTKD

-291 NRFASFQTEDMSDE
+291 NRFAAFQTEDMSKE
-305 LVNKINKYQE
+305 LIDQINAYQE
-315 LYESKK
+315 LYESKR

-353 TDATKELAKLTAD
+353 TDANKELAKLTAD

-373 QNLRVAGVT
+373 QNLRVAGMT

-390 MVDIYMSAGYKVE
+390 MADIYMSAGYKVE
-403 IVSST
+403 IASST

-414 NGRFKVTSVDDED
+414 NGRFKVTSVDDEN
-427 DTATNSS
+427 DTAINGS

-459 DMSDEECDWTK
+459 DMSDEEYDWTK

-480 DAYQSCIDVLIDAG
+480 DAYQSCIDMLIDSG
-494 VGDPNHEFYSSIYL
+494 VGDPNHEFYTSIYL
-508 TYYNKKLEVDKEIQ
+508 VYYNKKLEVDKEIQ

-532 DKEAEYENQ
+532 DKEAKYEKQ
-541 RDNIQTELNF
+541 RDNIQSELNF

-618 IWTIDEFK
+618 IWTINEFK
-626 EVLDQWKCGNW
+626 DVLDQWICGNW
-637 IRVICDDDIYELRLL
+637 IRVICDDDIYKLRLL
-652 NYTIKDSDFSKIS
+652 NYTIKDSAFSKIS

-824 KFDKNGLSISNGV
+824 KFDKNGLSISNGT
-837 NSFIVNPNN
+837 NSFVVNPND
-846 ETLLS
+846 ETLIS
-851 LSNTSGQI
+851 LSNNNGKI

-865 GLLHIQGDGAGIDFN
+865 GGLHLRGDGSGLDIT
-880 SNQTISEIQSNIE
+880 SNEAISGVYSAI
-893 TTNKN
+893 
-898 LEQTNQSLNKTNS
+898 
-911 DLSNTNSQLNKTN
+911 SQLN
-924 QKIDGEIERATK
+924 DEI
-936 TEKEMSASFSATVE
+936 
-950 GINGKF
+950 
-956 TTTETTLKKYADTV
+956 
-970 SSTAQSNAI
+970 
-979 TASNSSTDDKLKNYS
+979 
-994 TTEASN
+994 
-1000 NYADTVANQAKTDAI
+1000 
-1015 AESNNATDD
+1015 
-1024 KLKNYTT
+1024 
-1031 TVVMNNKFDLT
+1031 
-1042 AKGFTEEITKETTRA
+1042 
-1057 TGEEEKLSTS
+1057 
-1067 INAVAGQLVLKVDA
+1067 VLKVDD
-1081 NGRIA
+1081 NGRLA
-1086 QVSLDADAK
+1086 TVKLGADANE
-1095 DGTTIK
+1095 GTVVQIGADSINLTAEETINF
-1101 LTGDNLDLTS
+1101 LSGG
-1111 EYVMNLISNGAL
+1111 EI
-1123 NLGAKNLSIVSDNFN
+1123 NLSGKNISIKSDNFN
-1138 VTSDGTVTMKK
+1138 VTKDGKMSCKGATIDGDVVANTLTANTKGSIAGFDISSNGLSVSVTETLPTYSNADITRLQQIIVGLVTPTQADYNRLDMNYDGRLTTLDIAAIQRLLNGTDSYTQTSTFLLNPKSVKHTIEISNGNNKTTIGAKSIASPSVSATAVYGNSVATNNLLVGHTNDSNGIKHISCGTVTC
-1149 ANITGGTLNIGDS
+1149 D
-1162 QTNESDAIISLSY
+1162 
-1175 GYGDNGH
+1175 
-1182 TEEGGAYGNVKIKPS
+1182 
-1197 GLSIYNQQG
+1197 
-1206 DRGYGWSLGTDLSYT
+1206 
-1221 GTKAGGYIN
+1221 
-1230 CTGVNTEDINVQGNE
+1230 
-1245 SVISTPNLTASN
+1245 
-1257 LIQTSRLNVLKFQC
+1257 
-1271 GTNATLIKGVRTGS
+1271 GS
-1285 CACKGTGGTSVE
+1285 GGTSVI
-1297 LSNVTASARA
+1297 LSGVVGSSNCAFFLTNADASLSSAH
-1307 VYFATN
+1307 
-1313 IDGNT
+1313 IDGSQIN
-1318 CNAHVEGTTL
+1318 GTT
-1328 SNGKVYAVL
+1328 VYANL
-1337 DRQLSISEII
+1337 DRALNSGH
-1347 NINWCKIEW
+1347 KIKIAWVKFEW

>member
-40 PDMYNKNECSFKVHK
+40 PDMYNKNECSFKVYK
-55 EVNGIE
+55 EVNGIA
-61 TPLWDK
+61 TPLWDQ

-72 VFYIPEYNEYFQIS
+72 VIYIPEYNEYFQIS

-136 DPTDVSNSLL
+136 DPTDISSSLL

-172 SISDKSIYDF
+172 SINDKSIYDF

-192 CLIWVDS
+192 CLVWVDS

-225 CSECRT
+225 CSKCRT
-231 HMKKG
+231 TMTRG

-251 DSISVTTKD
+251 DSITVTTKD

-291 NRFASFQTEDMSDE
+291 NRFAAFQTEDMSKE
-305 LVNKINKYQE
+305 LIDQINAYQE
-315 LYESKK
+315 LYESKR

-353 TDATKELAKLTAD
+353 TDANKELAKLTAD

-390 MVDIYMSAGYKVE
+390 MADIYMSAGYKVE
-403 IVSST
+403 IASST

-414 NGRFKVTSVDDED
+414 NGRFKVTSVDDEN
-427 DTATNSS
+427 DTAINGS

-459 DMSDEECDWTK
+459 DMSDEEYDWTK

-480 DAYQSCIDVLIDAG
+480 DAYQSCIDMLIDSG
-494 VGDPNHEFYSSIYL
+494 VGDPNHEFYTSIYL
-508 TYYNKKLEVDKEIQ
+508 VYYNKKLEVDKEIQ

-532 DKEAEYENQ
+532 DKEAKYEKQ
-541 RDNIQTELNF
+541 RDNIQSELNF

-618 IWTIDEFK
+618 IWTINEFK
-626 EVLDQWKCGNW
+626 DVLDQWICGNW
-637 IRVICDDDIYELRLL
+637 IRVICDDDIYKLRLL
-652 NYTIKDSDFSKIS
+652 NYTIKDSAFSKIS

-774 TVKAAIGKI
+774 TVKAAIEKI

-824 KFDKNGLSISNGV
+824 KFDKNGLSISNGT
-837 NSFIVNPNN
+837 NSFVVNPND
-846 ETLLS
+846 ETLIS
-851 LSNTSGQI
+851 LSNNNGKI

-865 GLLHIQGDGAGIDFN
+865 GGLHLRGDGSGLDIT
-880 SNQTISEIQSNIE
+880 SNEAISGVSSAI
-893 TTNKN
+893 
-898 LEQTNQSLNKTNS
+898 
-911 DLSNTNSQLNKTN
+911 SQLN
-924 QKIDGEIERATK
+924 DEI
-936 TEKEMSASFSATVE
+936 
-950 GINGKF
+950 
-956 TTTETTLKKYADTV
+956 
-970 SSTAQSNAI
+970 
-979 TASNSSTDDKLKNYS
+979 
-994 TTEASN
+994 
-1000 NYADTVANQAKTDAI
+1000 
-1015 AESNNATDD
+1015 
-1024 KLKNYTT
+1024 
-1031 TVVMNNKFDLT
+1031 
-1042 AKGFTEEITKETTRA
+1042 
-1057 TGEEEKLSTS
+1057 
-1067 INAVAGQLVLKVDA
+1067 VLKVDD
-1081 NGRIA
+1081 NGRLA
-1086 QVSLDADAK
+1086 TVK
-1095 DGTTIK
+1095 
-1101 LTGDNLDLTS
+1101 
-1111 EYVMNLISNGAL
+1111 
-1123 NLGAKNLSIVSDNFN
+1123 LGADVNEGTVVQIGADSINLTAEETINFLSGGEINLSGKNISIKSDNFN
-1138 VTSDGTVTMKK
+1138 VTPDGTVIMNK

-1182 TEEGGAYGNVKIKPS
+1182 TEEGSAYGNVKITPS
-1197 GLSIYNQQG
+1197 SLSIYNQQG

-1257 LIQTSRLNVLKFQC
+1257 LIQTSRLNVSKFQC

-1285 CACKGTGGTSVE
+1285 CACKGAGGTSVE

-1307 VYFATN
+1307 VYFVTN
-1313 IDGNT
+1313 VDGNT
-1318 CNAHVEGTTL
+1318 CNAHVEGTTI

-1337 DRQLSISEII
+1337 NRQLDTTEVIY
-1347 NINWCKIEW
+1347 INWCKIDW

>member
-40 PDMYNKNECSFKVHK
+40 PDMYNKNECSFKVYK
-55 EVNGIE
+55 EVNGIA
-61 TPLWDK
+61 TPLWDQ

-72 VFYIPEYNEYFQIS
+72 VIYIPEYNEYFQIS

-136 DPTDVSNSLL
+136 DPTDISSSLL

-172 SISDKSIYDF
+172 SMNDKSIYDF

-192 CLIWVDS
+192 CLVWVDS

-225 CSECRT
+225 CSKCRT
-231 HMKKG
+231 TMTRG

-251 DSISVTTKD
+251 DSITVTTKD

-291 NRFASFQTEDMSDE
+291 NRFAAFQTEDMSKE
-305 LVNKINKYQE
+305 LIDQINAYQE
-315 LYESKK
+315 LYESKR

-353 TDATKELAKLTAD
+353 TDANKELAKLTAD

-390 MVDIYMSAGYKVE
+390 MADIYMSAGYKVE
-403 IVSST
+403 IASST

-414 NGRFKVTSVDDED
+414 NGRFKVTSVDDEN
-427 DTATNSS
+427 DTAINGS

-459 DMSDEECDWTK
+459 DMSDEEYDWTK

-480 DAYQSCIDVLIDAG
+480 DAYQSCIDMLIDSG
-494 VGDPNHEFYSSIYL
+494 VGDPKHEFYTSIYL
-508 TYYNKKLEVDKEIQ
+508 VYYNKKLEVDKEIQ

-532 DKEAEYENQ
+532 DKEAKYEKQ
-541 RDNIQTELNF
+541 RDNIQSELNF

-618 IWTIDEFK
+618 IWTINEFK
-626 EVLDQWKCGNW
+626 DVLDQWICGNW
-637 IRVICDDDIYELRLL
+637 IRVICDDDIYKLRLL

-678 SDIKSVL
+678 SDIKSIL

-824 KFDKNGLSISNGV
+824 KFDKNGLSISNGT
-837 NSFIVNPNN
+837 NSFVVNPND
-846 ETLLS
+846 ETLIS
-851 LSNTSGQI
+851 LSNNNGKI

-865 GLLHIQGDGAGIDFN
+865 GGLHLRGDGSGLDIT
-880 SNQTISEIQSNIE
+880 SNEAISGVSSAI
-893 TTNKN
+893 
-898 LEQTNQSLNKTNS
+898 
-911 DLSNTNSQLNKTN
+911 SQLN
-924 QKIDGEIERATK
+924 DEI
-936 TEKEMSASFSATVE
+936 
-950 GINGKF
+950 
-956 TTTETTLKKYADTV
+956 
-970 SSTAQSNAI
+970 
-979 TASNSSTDDKLKNYS
+979 
-994 TTEASN
+994 
-1000 NYADTVANQAKTDAI
+1000 
-1015 AESNNATDD
+1015 
-1024 KLKNYTT
+1024 
-1031 TVVMNNKFDLT
+1031 
-1042 AKGFTEEITKETTRA
+1042 
-1057 TGEEEKLSTS
+1057 
-1067 INAVAGQLVLKVDA
+1067 VLKVDD
-1081 NGRIA
+1081 NGRLA
-1086 QVSLDADAK
+1086 TVK
-1095 DGTTIK
+1095 
-1101 LTGDNLDLTS
+1101 
-1111 EYVMNLISNGAL
+1111 
-1123 NLGAKNLSIVSDNFN
+1123 LGADVNEGTVVQIGADSINLTAEETINFLSGGEINLSGKNISIKSDNFN
-1138 VTSDGTVTMKK
+1138 VTPDGTVIMNK

-1182 TEEGGAYGNVKIKPS
+1182 TEEGSAYGNVKITPS
-1197 GLSIYNQQG
+1197 SLSIYNQQG

-1230 CTGVNTEDINVQGNE
+1230 CTGVNTEDINVQGSE

-1257 LIQTSRLNVLKFQC
+1257 LIQTSRLNVSKFQC

-1285 CACKGTGGTSVE
+1285 CACKGAGGTSVE

-1307 VYFATN
+1307 VYFVTN
-1313 IDGNT
+1313 VDGNT
-1318 CNAHVEGTTL
+1318 CNAHVEGTTIF
-1328 SNGKVYAVL
+1328 NGKVYAVL
-1337 DRQLSISEII
+1337 NRQLDTTEVIY
-1347 NINWCKIEW
+1347 INWCKIDW

>member
-26 KIGAIYPISEWSIT
+26 KIGAIYPISDWSIT
-40 PDMYNKNECSFKVHK
+40 PDMYNKNECSFKVYK
-55 EVNGIE
+55 EVNGIA
-61 TPLWDK
+61 TPLWDQ

-72 VFYIPEYNEYFQIS
+72 VIYIPEYNEYFQIS

-93 ETVKTITGSNLGIAE
+93 ETVKNITGSNLGIAE

-136 DPTDVSNSLL
+136 DPTDISSSLL

-172 SISDKSIYDF
+172 SINDKSIYDF

-192 CLIWVDS
+192 CLVWVDS
-199 YDRSISIY
+199 YDRSISLY
-207 DLENSCPKCGHR
+207 DLDNSCPKCNHR

-225 CSECRT
+225 CSECGAT
-231 HMKKG
+231 MASG
-236 YGEYFNVPVSNDNLS
+236 YGEYFTVPVSNDNLS

-291 NRFASFQTEDMSDE
+291 NRFAAFQTEDMSDE
-305 LVNKINKYQE
+305 LIDKINSYQR
-315 LYESKK
+315 LYELKK

-353 TDATKELAKLTAD
+353 TDANKELAKLTAD

-390 MVDIYMSAGYKVE
+390 MADIYMSAGYKVE
-403 IVSST
+403 IASST

-414 NGRFKVTSVDDED
+414 NGKFKVASVDDED
-427 DTATNSS
+427 TATNDS

-447 ITQKIQKILDKQ
+447 ITQKIRKILDKQ
-459 DMSDEECDWTK
+459 DMSDEEYDLTK

-494 VGDPNHEFYSSIYL
+494 VGDPSHEFYSSIYL
-508 TYYNKKLEVDKEIQ
+508 KYYNKKLEVDKEIQ
-522 VREAQIKEQE
+522 VRETQIKEQE
-532 DKEAEYENQ
+532 DQESEYEKQ
-541 RDNIQTELNF
+541 RDEIQAELNF
-551 EKYLGKDL
+551 EKYLGTDL
-559 YSEYCLYRREDT
+559 YGEYCLYRREDT

-585 EILSKAEELLE
+585 EILTKAEELLE

-618 IWTIDEFK
+618 IWTIDELK
-626 EVLDQWKCGNW
+626 DVLDQWKCGNW

-690 MAGSYESVKRQAKNA
+690 MAGSYESVKHQAKQA
-705 QETGKTVSEWVE
+705 TKTTDTVHSWVDE
-717 HGMNATA
+717 GLNATA
-724 VAIRDSDSQSITY
+724 LAIKDSNNEEVTY
-737 DNHGLL
+737 DNHGL
-743 ARTYDDIT
+743 RCRQYDEVSDTYAD
-751 GEYEPEQ
+751 EQ
-758 LKVVNNTLAIT
+758 LQIVHNTLAIT
-769 DDNWK
+769 NDNWK
-774 TVKAAIGKI
+774 TVKTAIGKI
-783 HYEDPKHPGDMLSAY
+783 HYEDPEHPGDMLSAY
-798 GVLGETI
+798 GVIGETI
-805 IGKLLLGEAL
+805 VGKLLLGEAL

-837 NSFIVNPNN
+837 NSFVVNPND
-846 ETLLS
+846 ETLIS
-851 LSNTSGQI
+851 LSNNNGKI

-865 GLLHIQGDGAGIDFN
+865 GGLHLRGDGSGLDIT
-880 SNQTISEIQSNIE
+880 SNEAISGVSSAI
-893 TTNKN
+893 
-898 LEQTNQSLNKTNS
+898 
-911 DLSNTNSQLNKTN
+911 SQLN
-924 QKIDGEIERATK
+924 DEI
-936 TEKEMSASFSATVE
+936 
-950 GINGKF
+950 
-956 TTTETTLKKYADTV
+956 
-970 SSTAQSNAI
+970 
-979 TASNSSTDDKLKNYS
+979 
-994 TTEASN
+994 
-1000 NYADTVANQAKTDAI
+1000 
-1015 AESNNATDD
+1015 
-1024 KLKNYTT
+1024 
-1031 TVVMNNKFDLT
+1031 
-1042 AKGFTEEITKETTRA
+1042 
-1057 TGEEEKLSTS
+1057 
-1067 INAVAGQLVLKVDA
+1067 VLKVDD
-1081 NGRIA
+1081 NGRLA
-1086 QVSLDADAK
+1086 TVKLGADANE
-1095 DGTTIK
+1095 GTVVQIGADSINLTAEETINF
-1101 LTGDNLDLTS
+1101 LSGG
-1111 EYVMNLISNGAL
+1111 EI
-1123 NLGAKNLSIVSDNFN
+1123 NLSGKNISIKSDNFN
-1138 VTSDGTVTMKK
+1138 VTPDGTVIMNK
-1149 ANITGGTLNIGDS
+1149 ANITGGTLNIGNS

-1182 TEEGGAYGNVKIKPS
+1182 TEEGSAYGNVKITPS
-1197 GLSIYNQQG
+1197 SLSIYNQQG

-1230 CTGVNTEDINVQGNE
+1230 CTGVNTEDINVQGSE

-1257 LIQTSRLNVLKFQC
+1257 LIQTSRLNVSKFQC
-1271 GTNATLIKGVRTGS
+1271 GTNATLIKGIRTGS
-1285 CACKGTGGTSVE
+1285 CACKGAGGTSVE

-1307 VYFATN
+1307 VYFVTN
-1313 IDGNT
+1313 VDGNT
-1318 CNAHVEGTTL
+1318 CNAHVEGTTI

-1337 DRQLSISEII
+1337 NRQLDTTEVIY
-1347 NINWCKIEW
+1347 INWCKIEW

>member
-13 VTPTVVLCHRNKH
+13 VTPTIVLCHRNKH
-26 KIGAIYPISEWSIT
+26 KIGTIYPISEWSIT
-40 PDMYNKNECSFKVHK
+40 PDMYNKNECGFKVYK

-72 VFYIPEYNEYFQIS
+72 VIYIPEYNEYFQIS

-108 LSQTMLYDIEINTE
+108 LSQTMLYNIEINTE

-136 DPTDVSNSLL
+136 DPADVSSSLL

-172 SISDKSIYDF
+172 SINDKSIYDF

-192 CLIWVDS
+192 CLVWVDS

-225 CSECRT
+225 CSKCRT
-231 HMKKG
+231 TMTRG

-251 DSISVTTKD
+251 DSITVTTKD

-291 NRFASFQTEDMSDE
+291 NRFAAFQTEDMSKE
-305 LVNKINKYQE
+305 LIDQINAYQE
-315 LYESKK
+315 LYESKR

-353 TDATKELAKLTAD
+353 TDANKELAKLTAD

-390 MVDIYMSAGYKVE
+390 MADIYMSAGYKVE
-403 IVSST
+403 IASST

-414 NGRFKVTSVDDED
+414 NGRFKVTSVDDEN
-427 DTATNSS
+427 DTAINGS

-459 DMSDEECDWTK
+459 DMSDEEYDWTK

-480 DAYQSCIDVLIDAG
+480 DAYQSCIDMLIDSG
-494 VGDPNHEFYSSIYL
+494 VGDPNHEFYTSIYL
-508 TYYNKKLEVDKEIQ
+508 VYYNKKLEVDKEIQ

-532 DKEAEYENQ
+532 DKEAKYEKQ
-541 RDNIQTELNF
+541 RDNIQSELNF

-618 IWTIDEFK
+618 IWTINEFK
-626 EVLDQWKCGNW
+626 DVLDQWICGNW
-637 IRVICDDDIYELRLL
+637 IRVICDDDIYKLRLL

-824 KFDKNGLSISNGV
+824 KFDKNGLSISNGT
-837 NSFIVNPNN
+837 NSFVVNPND
-846 ETLLS
+846 ETLIS
-851 LSNTSGQI
+851 LSNNNGKI

-865 GLLHIQGDGAGIDFN
+865 GGLHLRGDGSGLDIT
-880 SNQTISEIQSNIE
+880 SNEAISGVSSAI
-893 TTNKN
+893 
-898 LEQTNQSLNKTNS
+898 
-911 DLSNTNSQLNKTN
+911 SQLN
-924 QKIDGEIERATK
+924 DEI
-936 TEKEMSASFSATVE
+936 
-950 GINGKF
+950 
-956 TTTETTLKKYADTV
+956 
-970 SSTAQSNAI
+970 
-979 TASNSSTDDKLKNYS
+979 
-994 TTEASN
+994 
-1000 NYADTVANQAKTDAI
+1000 
-1015 AESNNATDD
+1015 
-1024 KLKNYTT
+1024 
-1031 TVVMNNKFDLT
+1031 
-1042 AKGFTEEITKETTRA
+1042 
-1057 TGEEEKLSTS
+1057 
-1067 INAVAGQLVLKVDA
+1067 VLKVDD
-1081 NGRIA
+1081 NGRLA
-1086 QVSLDADAK
+1086 TVKLGADANE
-1095 DGTTIK
+1095 GTVVQIGADSINLTAEETINF
-1101 LTGDNLDLTS
+1101 LSGG
-1111 EYVMNLISNGAL
+1111 EI
-1123 NLGAKNLSIVSDNFN
+1123 NLSGKNISIKSDNFN
-1138 VTSDGTVTMKK
+1138 VTPDGTVIMNK
-1149 ANITGGTLNIGDS
+1149 ANITGGTLNIGNS

-1182 TEEGGAYGNVKIKPS
+1182 TEEGSAYGNVKITPS
-1197 GLSIYNQQG
+1197 SLSIYNQQG

-1230 CTGVNTEDINVQGNE
+1230 CTGVNTEDINVQGSE

-1257 LIQTSRLNVLKFQC
+1257 LIQTSRLNVSKFQC
-1271 GTNATLIKGVRTGS
+1271 GTNATLIKGIRTGS
-1285 CACKGTGGTSVE
+1285 CACKGAGGTSVE

-1307 VYFATN
+1307 VYFVTN
-1313 IDGNT
+1313 VDGNT
-1318 CNAHVEGTTL
+1318 CNAHVEGTTI

-1337 DRQLSISEII
+1337 NRQLDTTEVIY
-1347 NINWCKIEW
+1347 INWCKIEW

>member
-40 PDMYNKNECSFKVHK
+40 PDMYNKNECSFKVYK
-55 EVNGIE
+55 EVNGIA
-61 TPLWDK
+61 TPLWDQ

-72 VFYIPEYNEYFQIS
+72 VIYIPEYNEYFQIS

-136 DPTDVSNSLL
+136 DPTDISSSLL

-172 SISDKSIYDF
+172 SINDKSIYDF

-192 CLIWVDS
+192 CLVWVDS

-225 CSECRT
+225 CSKCRT
-231 HMKKG
+231 TMTRG

-251 DSISVTTKD
+251 DSITVTTKD

-291 NRFASFQTEDMSDE
+291 NRFAAFQTEDMSKE
-305 LVNKINKYQE
+305 LIDQINAYQE
-315 LYESKK
+315 LYESKR

-353 TDATKELAKLTAD
+353 TDANKELAKLTAD

-390 MVDIYMSAGYKVE
+390 MADIYMSAGYKVE
-403 IVSST
+403 IASST

-414 NGRFKVTSVDDED
+414 NGRFKVTSVDDEN
-427 DTATNSS
+427 DTAINGS

-459 DMSDEECDWTK
+459 DMSDEEYDWTK

-480 DAYQSCIDVLIDAG
+480 DAYQSCIDMLIDSG
-494 VGDPNHEFYSSIYL
+494 VGDPNHEFYTSIYL
-508 TYYNKKLEVDKEIQ
+508 VYYNKKLEVDKEIQ

-532 DKEAEYENQ
+532 DKEAKYEKQ
-541 RDNIQTELNF
+541 RDNIQSELNF

-618 IWTIDEFK
+618 IWTINEFK
-626 EVLDQWKCGNW
+626 DVLDQWICGNW
-637 IRVICDDDIYELRLL
+637 IRVICDDDIYKLRLL

-824 KFDKNGLSISNGV
+824 KFDKNGLSISNGT
-837 NSFIVNPNN
+837 NSFVVNPND
-846 ETLLS
+846 ETLIS
-851 LSNTSGQI
+851 LSNNNGKI

-865 GLLHIQGDGAGIDFN
+865 GGLHLRGDGSGLDIT
-880 SNQTISEIQSNIE
+880 SNEAISGVSSAI
-893 TTNKN
+893 
-898 LEQTNQSLNKTNS
+898 
-911 DLSNTNSQLNKTN
+911 SQLN
-924 QKIDGEIERATK
+924 DEI
-936 TEKEMSASFSATVE
+936 
-950 GINGKF
+950 
-956 TTTETTLKKYADTV
+956 
-970 SSTAQSNAI
+970 
-979 TASNSSTDDKLKNYS
+979 
-994 TTEASN
+994 
-1000 NYADTVANQAKTDAI
+1000 
-1015 AESNNATDD
+1015 
-1024 KLKNYTT
+1024 
-1031 TVVMNNKFDLT
+1031 
-1042 AKGFTEEITKETTRA
+1042 
-1057 TGEEEKLSTS
+1057 
-1067 INAVAGQLVLKVDA
+1067 VLKVDD
-1081 NGRIA
+1081 NGRLA
-1086 QVSLDADAK
+1086 TVKLGADANE
-1095 DGTTIK
+1095 GTVVQIGADSINLTAEETINF
-1101 LTGDNLDLTS
+1101 LSGG
-1111 EYVMNLISNGAL
+1111 EI
-1123 NLGAKNLSIVSDNFN
+1123 NLSGKNISIKSDNFN
-1138 VTSDGTVTMKK
+1138 VTKDGKMSCKGATIDGDVVANTLTANTKGSIAGFDISSNGLSVSVTETLPTYSNADITRLQQIIVGLVTPTQADYNRLDMNYDGRLTTLDIAAIQRLLNGTDSYTQTSTFLLNPKSVKHTIEISNGNNKTTIGAKSIASPSVSATAAYGNSVATNNLLVGHTNDSNGIKHISCGTVTC
-1149 ANITGGTLNIGDS
+1149 D
-1162 QTNESDAIISLSY
+1162 
-1175 GYGDNGH
+1175 
-1182 TEEGGAYGNVKIKPS
+1182 
-1197 GLSIYNQQG
+1197 
-1206 DRGYGWSLGTDLSYT
+1206 
-1221 GTKAGGYIN
+1221 
-1230 CTGVNTEDINVQGNE
+1230 
-1245 SVISTPNLTASN
+1245 
-1257 LIQTSRLNVLKFQC
+1257 
-1271 GTNATLIKGVRTGS
+1271 GS
-1285 CACKGTGGTSVE
+1285 GGTSVI
-1297 LSNVTASARA
+1297 LSGVVGSSNCAFFLTNADASLSSAH
-1307 VYFATN
+1307 
-1313 IDGNT
+1313 IDGSQIN
-1318 CNAHVEGTTL
+1318 GTT
-1328 SNGKVYAVL
+1328 VYANL
-1337 DRQLSISEII
+1337 DRALNSGH
-1347 NINWCKIEW
+1347 KIKIAWVKFEW

>member
-40 PDMYNKNECSFKVHK
+40 PDMYNKNECSFKVYK
-55 EVNGIE
+55 EVNGIA
-61 TPLWDK
+61 TPLWDQ

-72 VFYIPEYNEYFQIS
+72 VIYIPEYNEYFQIS

-136 DPTDVSNSLL
+136 DPTDISSSLL
-146 GRVLSKAPHYK
+146 GRVLSKAPHHK

-172 SISDKSIYDF
+172 SINDKSIYDF

-192 CLIWVDS
+192 CLVWVDS
-199 YDRSISIY
+199 YDRSISLY
-207 DLENSCPKCGHR
+207 DLDNSCPKCNHR

-225 CSECRT
+225 CSECGAT
-231 HMKKG
+231 MTSG
-236 YGEYFNVPVSNDNLS
+236 YGEYFIVPVSNDNLS

-291 NRFASFQTEDMSDE
+291 NRFATFQTEDMSDE
-305 LVNKINKYQE
+305 LIDKINSYQK

-332 DTIDQILY
+332 NTIDQILY

-353 TDATKELAKLTAD
+353 TDANKELAKLTAD

-390 MVDIYMSAGYKVE
+390 MADIYMSAGYKVE
-403 IVSST
+403 IASST

-414 NGRFKVTSVDDED
+414 NGRFKVTSVDDEN
-427 DTATNSS
+427 DTATNGS
-434 DITLLITDDYETF
+434 DIMLLITDDYETF

-459 DMSDEECDWTK
+459 DMSDEEYDWTK

-480 DAYQSCIDVLIDAG
+480 DAYQSCIDMLIDSG
-494 VGDPNHEFYSSIYL
+494 VGDPNHEFYTSIYL
-508 TYYNKKLEVDKEIQ
+508 VYYNKKLEVDKEIQ

-532 DKEAEYENQ
+532 DKEAEYEKQ
-541 RDNIQTELNF
+541 RDSIQSELNF

-626 EVLDQWKCGNW
+626 DVLDQWKCGNW

-705 QETGKTVSEWVE
+705 QETEKTVSEWVE

-824 KFDKNGLSISNGV
+824 KFDKNGLSISNGT
-837 NSFIVNPNN
+837 NSFVVNPND
-846 ETLLS
+846 ETLIS
-851 LSNTSGQI
+851 LSNNNGKI

-865 GLLHIQGDGAGIDFN
+865 GGLHLRGDGSGLDIT
-880 SNQTISEIQSNIE
+880 SNEAISGVSSAI
-893 TTNKN
+893 
-898 LEQTNQSLNKTNS
+898 
-911 DLSNTNSQLNKTN
+911 SQLN
-924 QKIDGEIERATK
+924 DEI
-936 TEKEMSASFSATVE
+936 
-950 GINGKF
+950 
-956 TTTETTLKKYADTV
+956 
-970 SSTAQSNAI
+970 
-979 TASNSSTDDKLKNYS
+979 
-994 TTEASN
+994 
-1000 NYADTVANQAKTDAI
+1000 
-1015 AESNNATDD
+1015 
-1024 KLKNYTT
+1024 
-1031 TVVMNNKFDLT
+1031 
-1042 AKGFTEEITKETTRA
+1042 
-1057 TGEEEKLSTS
+1057 
-1067 INAVAGQLVLKVDA
+1067 VLKVDD
-1081 NGRIA
+1081 NGRLA
-1086 QVSLDADAK
+1086 TVK
-1095 DGTTIK
+1095 
-1101 LTGDNLDLTS
+1101 
-1111 EYVMNLISNGAL
+1111 
-1123 NLGAKNLSIVSDNFN
+1123 LGADVNEGTVVQIGADSINLTAEETINFLSGGEINLSGKNISIKSDNFN
-1138 VTSDGTVTMKK
+1138 VTPDGTVIMNK

-1182 TEEGGAYGNVKIKPS
+1182 TEEGSAYGNVKITPS
-1197 GLSIYNQQG
+1197 SLSIYNQQG
-1206 DRGYGWSLGTDLSYT
+1206 DRGYGWSLETDLSYT

-1257 LIQTSRLNVLKFQC
+1257 LIQTSRLNVSKFQC

-1285 CACKGTGGTSVE
+1285 CACKGAGGTSVE

-1307 VYFATN
+1307 VYFVTN
-1313 IDGNT
+1313 VDGNT
-1318 CNAHVEGTTL
+1318 CNAHVEGTTI

-1337 DRQLSISEII
+1337 NRQLDTTEVIY
-1347 NINWCKIEW
+1347 INWCKIDW

>member
-1 MVYPILDMNNNV
+1 M
-13 VTPTVVLCHRNKH
+13 
-26 KIGAIYPISEWSIT
+26 
-40 PDMYNKNECSFKVHK
+40 
-55 EVNGIE
+55 
-61 TPLWDK
+61 WDK

-157 IKHVDASLCKLVRSF
+157 IKHVDASLCKLVRAF

-199 YDRSISIY
+199 YDRSISLY

-225 CSECRT
+225 CSECGTTMTR
-231 HMKKG
+231 G

-291 NRFASFQTEDMSDE
+291 NRFAAFQTEDMSKE
-305 LVNKINKYQE
+305 LIDQINAYQE

-332 DTIDQILY
+332 DTIDKILY

-353 TDATKELAKLTAD
+353 TDANKELAKLTAD

-390 MVDIYMSAGYKVE
+390 MADIYMSAGYKVE
-403 IVSST
+403 IASST

-414 NGRFKVTSVDDED
+414 NGRFKVTSVDDEN
-427 DTATNSS
+427 DTATNGS

-447 ITQKIQKILDKQ
+447 ITQKIQKILNKQ
-459 DMSDEECDWTK
+459 DMSDKEYDWTK

-480 DAYQSCIDVLIDAG
+480 DAYQSCIDMLIDSG
-494 VGDPNHEFYSSIYL
+494 VGDPNHEFYASIYL
-508 TYYNKKLEVDKEIQ
+508 VYYNKKLEVDKEIQ

-532 DKEAEYENQ
+532 DKEAEYEKQ
-541 RDNIQTELNF
+541 RDSIQSELNF
-551 EKYLGKDL
+551 EKYLGKNL

-626 EVLDQWKCGNW
+626 DVLDQWKCGNW

-665 CDFSSVLKVSDGI
+665 CDFSSVLKISDGI
-678 SDIKSVL
+678 SDVKSVL

-690 MAGSYESVKRQAKNA
+690 MAGSYESVKHQAKQA
-705 QETGKTVSEWVE
+705 TKTTDTVHSWVNE
-717 HGMNATA
+717 GLNATA
-724 VAIRDSDSQSITY
+724 LAIKDSNNEEVTY
-737 DNHGLL
+737 DNHGL
-743 ARTYDDIT
+743 RCRQYDDVSDT
-751 GEYEPEQ
+751 YADEQ
-758 LKVVNNTLAIT
+758 LQIVHNTLAIT
-769 DDNWK
+769 DNNWK
-774 TVKAAIGKI
+774 TVKTAIGKI
-783 HYEDPKHPGDMLSAY
+783 HYEDPEHPGDMLSAY
-798 GVLGETI
+798 GVIGETI
-805 IGKLLLGEAL
+805 VGKLLLGEAL

-824 KFDKNGLSISNGV
+824 KFDKNGLSISNGT
-837 NSFIVNPNN
+837 NSFVVNPND
-846 ETLLS
+846 ETLIS
-851 LSNTSGQI
+851 LSNNNGKI

-865 GLLHIQGDGAGIDFN
+865 GGLHLRGDGSGLDIT
-880 SNQTISEIQSNIE
+880 SNEAISGVSSAI
-893 TTNKN
+893 
-898 LEQTNQSLNKTNS
+898 
-911 DLSNTNSQLNKTN
+911 SQLN
-924 QKIDGEIERATK
+924 DEI
-936 TEKEMSASFSATVE
+936 
-950 GINGKF
+950 
-956 TTTETTLKKYADTV
+956 
-970 SSTAQSNAI
+970 
-979 TASNSSTDDKLKNYS
+979 
-994 TTEASN
+994 
-1000 NYADTVANQAKTDAI
+1000 
-1015 AESNNATDD
+1015 
-1024 KLKNYTT
+1024 
-1031 TVVMNNKFDLT
+1031 
-1042 AKGFTEEITKETTRA
+1042 
-1057 TGEEEKLSTS
+1057 
-1067 INAVAGQLVLKVDA
+1067 VLKVDD
-1081 NGRIA
+1081 NGRLA
-1086 QVSLDADAK
+1086 TVK
-1095 DGTTIK
+1095 
-1101 LTGDNLDLTS
+1101 
-1111 EYVMNLISNGAL
+1111 
-1123 NLGAKNLSIVSDNFN
+1123 LGADVNEGTVVQIGADSINLTAEETINFLSGGEINLSGKNISIKSDNFN
-1138 VTSDGTVTMKK
+1138 VTPDGTVIMNK

-1182 TEEGGAYGNVKIKPS
+1182 TEEGSAYGNVKITPS
-1197 GLSIYNQQG
+1197 SLSIYNQQG

-1257 LIQTSRLNVLKFQC
+1257 LIQTSRLNVSKFQC

-1285 CACKGTGGTSVE
+1285 CACKGAGGTSVE

-1307 VYFATN
+1307 VYFVTN
-1313 IDGNT
+1313 VDGNT
-1318 CNAHVEGTTL
+1318 CNAHVEGTTI

-1337 DRQLSISEII
+1337 NRQLDTTEVIY
-1347 NINWCKIEW
+1347 INWCKIDW

>member
-40 PDMYNKNECSFKVHK
+40 PDMYNKNECSFKVYK
-55 EVNGIE
+55 EVNGIA
-61 TPLWDK
+61 TPLWDQ

-72 VFYIPEYNEYFQIS
+72 VIYIPEYNEYFQIS

-122 DDIARDAYKMAYIY
+122 DDITRDAYKMAYIY
-136 DPTDVSNSLL
+136 DPTDISSSLL

-192 CLIWVDS
+192 CLVCVDS
-199 YDRSISIY
+199 YDRSISLY
-207 DLENSCPKCGHR
+207 DLDNSCPKCGHR

-225 CSECRT
+225 CSKCRT
-231 HMKKG
+231 TMTRG

-251 DSISVTTKD
+251 DSITVTTKD

-291 NRFASFQTEDMSDE
+291 NRFAAFQTEDMSKE
-305 LVNKINKYQE
+305 LIDQINAYQE
-315 LYESKK
+315 LYESKR

-353 TDATKELAKLTAD
+353 TDANKELAKLTAD

-390 MVDIYMSAGYKVE
+390 MADIYMSAGYKVE
-403 IVSST
+403 IASST

-414 NGRFKVTSVDDED
+414 NGRFKVTSVDDEN
-427 DTATNSS
+427 DTATNGS

-459 DMSDEECDWTK
+459 DMSDEEYDWTK

-480 DAYQSCIDVLIDAG
+480 DAYQSCIDMLIDSG
-494 VGDPNHEFYSSIYL
+494 VGDPNHEFYTSIYL
-508 TYYNKKLEVDKEIQ
+508 VYYNKKLEVDKEIQ

-532 DKEAEYENQ
+532 DKESEYEKQ
-541 RDNIQTELNF
+541 RDKIQAELNF
-551 EKYLGKDL
+551 ENYLGKDL
-559 YSEYCLYRREDT
+559 YGEYCLYRREDT

-585 EILSKAEELLE
+585 EILAKAEELLE

-626 EVLDQWKCGNW
+626 DVLSQWKCGNW

-824 KFDKNGLSISNGV
+824 KFDKNGLSISNGT
-837 NSFIVNPNN
+837 NSFVVNPND
-846 ETLLS
+846 ETLIS
-851 LSNTSGQI
+851 LSNNNGKI

-865 GLLHIQGDGAGIDFN
+865 GGLHLRGDGSGLDIT
-880 SNQTISEIQSNIE
+880 SNEAISGVYSAI
-893 TTNKN
+893 
-898 LEQTNQSLNKTNS
+898 
-911 DLSNTNSQLNKTN
+911 SQLN
-924 QKIDGEIERATK
+924 DEI
-936 TEKEMSASFSATVE
+936 
-950 GINGKF
+950 
-956 TTTETTLKKYADTV
+956 
-970 SSTAQSNAI
+970 
-979 TASNSSTDDKLKNYS
+979 
-994 TTEASN
+994 
-1000 NYADTVANQAKTDAI
+1000 
-1015 AESNNATDD
+1015 
-1024 KLKNYTT
+1024 
-1031 TVVMNNKFDLT
+1031 
-1042 AKGFTEEITKETTRA
+1042 
-1057 TGEEEKLSTS
+1057 
-1067 INAVAGQLVLKVDA
+1067 VLKVDD
-1081 NGRIA
+1081 NGRLA
-1086 QVSLDADAK
+1086 TVKLGADANE
-1095 DGTTIK
+1095 GTVVQIGADSINLTAEETINF
-1101 LTGDNLDLTS
+1101 LSGG
-1111 EYVMNLISNGAL
+1111 EI
-1123 NLGAKNLSIVSDNFN
+1123 NLSGKNISIKSDNFN
-1138 VTSDGTVTMKK
+1138 VTPDGTVIMNK

-1182 TEEGGAYGNVKIKPS
+1182 TEEGSAYGNVKITPS
-1197 GLSIYNQQG
+1197 SLSIYNQQG

-1257 LIQTSRLNVLKFQC
+1257 LIQTSRLNVSKFQC

-1285 CACKGTGGTSVE
+1285 CACKGAGGTSVE

-1307 VYFATN
+1307 VYFVTN
-1313 IDGNT
+1313 VDGNT
-1318 CNAHVEGTTL
+1318 CNAHVEGTTI

-1337 DRQLSISEII
+1337 NRQLDTTEVIY
-1347 NINWCKIEW
+1347 INWCKIDW

>member
-1 MVYPILDMNNNV
+1 MVHPILDMNNNV
-13 VTPTVVLCHRNKH
+13 VTPTIVLCHRNKH

-40 PDMYNKNECSFKVHK
+40 PNMYNKNECSFKVYK
-55 EVNGIE
+55 EVNGIA
-61 TPLWDK
+61 TPLWDQ

-72 VFYIPEYNEYFQIS
+72 VIYIPEYNEYFQIS

-136 DPTDVSNSLL
+136 DPTDISSSLL

-172 SISDKSIYDF
+172 SINDKSIYDF

-192 CLIWVDS
+192 CLVWVDS

-225 CSECRT
+225 CSKCRT
-231 HMKKG
+231 TMTRG

-251 DSISVTTKD
+251 DSITVTTKD

-291 NRFASFQTEDMSDE
+291 NRFAAFQTEDMSKE
-305 LVNKINKYQE
+305 LIDQINAYQE

-353 TDATKELAKLTAD
+353 TDANKELAKLTAD

-390 MVDIYMSAGYKVE
+390 MADIYMSAGYKVE
-403 IVSST
+403 IASSI

-414 NGRFKVTSVDDED
+414 NGRFKVTSVDDEN
-427 DTATNSS
+427 DTVTNGS

-459 DMSDEECDWTK
+459 DMSDEEYDWTK

-480 DAYQSCIDVLIDAG
+480 DAYQSCIDMLIDSG
-494 VGDPNHEFYSSIYL
+494 VGDPNHEFYASIYL
-508 TYYNKKLEVDKEIQ
+508 VYYNKKLEVDKEIQ
-522 VREAQIKEQE
+522 VREVQIKEQE
-532 DKEAEYENQ
+532 DKEAEYEKQ

-618 IWTIDEFK
+618 IWTIDELK
-626 EVLDQWKCGNW
+626 DVLDQWKCGNW
-637 IRVICDDDIYELRLL
+637 IRVICDNDIYKLRLL

-824 KFDKNGLSISNGV
+824 KFDKNGLSISNGT
-837 NSFIVNPNN
+837 NSFVVNPND
-846 ETLLS
+846 ETLIS
-851 LSNTSGQI
+851 LSNNNGKI

-865 GLLHIQGDGAGIDFN
+865 GGLHLRGDGSGLDIT
-880 SNQTISEIQSNIE
+880 SNEAISGVSSAI
-893 TTNKN
+893 
-898 LEQTNQSLNKTNS
+898 
-911 DLSNTNSQLNKTN
+911 SQLN
-924 QKIDGEIERATK
+924 DEI
-936 TEKEMSASFSATVE
+936 
-950 GINGKF
+950 
-956 TTTETTLKKYADTV
+956 
-970 SSTAQSNAI
+970 
-979 TASNSSTDDKLKNYS
+979 
-994 TTEASN
+994 
-1000 NYADTVANQAKTDAI
+1000 
-1015 AESNNATDD
+1015 
-1024 KLKNYTT
+1024 
-1031 TVVMNNKFDLT
+1031 
-1042 AKGFTEEITKETTRA
+1042 
-1057 TGEEEKLSTS
+1057 
-1067 INAVAGQLVLKVDA
+1067 VLKVDD
-1081 NGRIA
+1081 NGRLA
-1086 QVSLDADAK
+1086 TVK
-1095 DGTTIK
+1095 
-1101 LTGDNLDLTS
+1101 
-1111 EYVMNLISNGAL
+1111 
-1123 NLGAKNLSIVSDNFN
+1123 LGADVNEGTVVQIGADSINLTAEETINFLSGGEINLSGKNISIKSDNFN
-1138 VTSDGTVTMKK
+1138 VTPDGTVIMNK

-1182 TEEGGAYGNVKIKPS
+1182 TEEGSAYGNVKITPS
-1197 GLSIYNQQG
+1197 SLSIYNQQG

-1257 LIQTSRLNVLKFQC
+1257 LIQTSRLNVSKFQC

-1285 CACKGTGGTSVE
+1285 CACKGAGGTSVE

-1307 VYFATN
+1307 VYFVTN
-1313 IDGNT
+1313 VDGNT
-1318 CNAHVEGTTL
+1318 CNAHVEGTTI

-1337 DRQLSISEII
+1337 NRQLDTTEVIY
-1347 NINWCKIEW
+1347 INWCKIDW

>member
-40 PDMYNKNECSFKVHK
+40 PDMYNKNECSFKVYK
-55 EVNGIE
+55 EVNGIA
-61 TPLWDK
+61 TPLWDQ

-72 VFYIPEYNEYFQIS
+72 VIYIPEYNEYFQIS

-136 DPTDVSNSLL
+136 DPTDISSSLL

-172 SISDKSIYDF
+172 SINDKSIYDF

-192 CLIWVDS
+192 CLVWVDS

-225 CSECRT
+225 CSKCRT
-231 HMKKG
+231 TMTRG

-251 DSISVTTKD
+251 DSITVTTKD

-291 NRFASFQTEDMSDE
+291 NRFAAFQTEDMSKE
-305 LVNKINKYQE
+305 LIDQINAYQE
-315 LYESKK
+315 LYESKR

-353 TDATKELAKLTAD
+353 TDANKELAKLTAD

-373 QNLRVAGVT
+373 QNLRVAGMT

-390 MVDIYMSAGYKVE
+390 MADIYMSAGYKVE
-403 IVSST
+403 IASST

-414 NGRFKVTSVDDED
+414 NGRFKVTSVDDEN
-427 DTATNSS
+427 DTAINGS

-459 DMSDEECDWTK
+459 DMSDEEYDWTK

-480 DAYQSCIDVLIDAG
+480 DAYQSCIDMLIDSG
-494 VGDPNHEFYSSIYL
+494 VGDPNHEFYTSIYL
-508 TYYNKKLEVDKEIQ
+508 VYYNKKLEVDKEIQ

-532 DKEAEYENQ
+532 DKEAKYEKQ
-541 RDNIQTELNF
+541 RDNIQSELNF

-618 IWTIDEFK
+618 IWTINEFK
-626 EVLDQWKCGNW
+626 DVLDQWICGNW
-637 IRVICDDDIYELRLL
+637 IRVICDDDIYKLRLL

-824 KFDKNGLSISNGV
+824 KFDKNGLSISNGT
-837 NSFIVNPNN
+837 NSFVVNPND
-846 ETLLS
+846 ETLIS
-851 LSNTSGQI
+851 LSNNNGKI

-865 GLLHIQGDGAGIDFN
+865 GGLHLRGDGSGLDIT
-880 SNQTISEIQSNIE
+880 SNEAISGVSSAI
-893 TTNKN
+893 
-898 LEQTNQSLNKTNS
+898 
-911 DLSNTNSQLNKTN
+911 SQLN
-924 QKIDGEIERATK
+924 DEI
-936 TEKEMSASFSATVE
+936 
-950 GINGKF
+950 
-956 TTTETTLKKYADTV
+956 
-970 SSTAQSNAI
+970 
-979 TASNSSTDDKLKNYS
+979 
-994 TTEASN
+994 
-1000 NYADTVANQAKTDAI
+1000 
-1015 AESNNATDD
+1015 
-1024 KLKNYTT
+1024 
-1031 TVVMNNKFDLT
+1031 
-1042 AKGFTEEITKETTRA
+1042 
-1057 TGEEEKLSTS
+1057 
-1067 INAVAGQLVLKVDA
+1067 VLKVDD
-1081 NGRIA
+1081 NGRLA
-1086 QVSLDADAK
+1086 TVKLGADANE
-1095 DGTTIK
+1095 GTIVKIGADSINLTAEETINF
-1101 LTGDNLDLTS
+1101 LSGG
-1111 EYVMNLISNGAL
+1111 EI
-1123 NLGAKNLSIVSDNFN
+1123 NLSGKNISIKSDNFN
-1138 VTSDGTVTMKK
+1138 VTPDGTVIMNK

-1182 TEEGGAYGNVKIKPS
+1182 TEEGSAYGNVKITPS
-1197 GLSIYNQQG
+1197 SLSIYNQQG

-1257 LIQTSRLNVLKFQC
+1257 LIQTSRLNVSKFQC

-1285 CACKGTGGTSVE
+1285 CACKGAGGTSVE

-1307 VYFATN
+1307 VYFVTN
-1313 IDGNT
+1313 VDGNT
-1318 CNAHVEGTTL
+1318 CNAHVEGTTI

-1337 DRQLSISEII
+1337 NRQLDTTEVIY
-1347 NINWCKIEW
+1347 INWCKIDW

>member
-40 PDMYNKNECSFKVHK
+40 PDMYNKNECSFKVYK
-55 EVNGIE
+55 EVNGIA
-61 TPLWDK
+61 TPLWDQ

-72 VFYIPEYNEYFQIS
+72 VIYIPEYNEYFQIS

-136 DPTDVSNSLL
+136 DPTDISSSLL

-172 SISDKSIYDF
+172 SINDKSIYDF

-192 CLIWVDS
+192 CLVWVDS

-225 CSECRT
+225 CSKCRT
-231 HMKKG
+231 TMTRG

-251 DSISVTTKD
+251 DSITVTTKD

-291 NRFASFQTEDMSDE
+291 NRFAAFQTEDMSKE
-305 LVNKINKYQE
+305 LIDQINAYQE
-315 LYESKK
+315 LYESKR

-353 TDATKELAKLTAD
+353 TDANKELAKLTAD

-373 QNLRVAGVT
+373 QNLRVAGMT

-390 MVDIYMSAGYKVE
+390 MADIYMSAGYKVE
-403 IVSST
+403 IASST

-414 NGRFKVTSVDDED
+414 NGRFKVTSVDDEN
-427 DTATNSS
+427 DTVTNGS

-459 DMSDEECDWTK
+459 DMSDEEYDWTK

-480 DAYQSCIDVLIDAG
+480 DAYQSCIDMLIDSG
-494 VGDPNHEFYSSIYL
+494 VGDPNHEFYASIYL
-508 TYYNKKLEVDKEIQ
+508 VYYNKKLEVDKEIQ

-532 DKEAEYENQ
+532 DKEAEYEKQ

-626 EVLDQWKCGNW
+626 DVLDQWKCGNW

-824 KFDKNGLSISNGV
+824 KFDKNGLSISNGT
-837 NSFIVNPNN
+837 NSFVVNPND
-846 ETLLS
+846 ETLIS
-851 LSNTSGQI
+851 LSNNSGKI

-865 GLLHIQGDGAGIDFN
+865 GGLHLRGDGSGLDIT
-880 SNQTISEIQSNIE
+880 SNEAISGVSSAI
-893 TTNKN
+893 
-898 LEQTNQSLNKTNS
+898 
-911 DLSNTNSQLNKTN
+911 SQLN
-924 QKIDGEIERATK
+924 DEI
-936 TEKEMSASFSATVE
+936 
-950 GINGKF
+950 
-956 TTTETTLKKYADTV
+956 
-970 SSTAQSNAI
+970 
-979 TASNSSTDDKLKNYS
+979 
-994 TTEASN
+994 
-1000 NYADTVANQAKTDAI
+1000 
-1015 AESNNATDD
+1015 
-1024 KLKNYTT
+1024 
-1031 TVVMNNKFDLT
+1031 
-1042 AKGFTEEITKETTRA
+1042 
-1057 TGEEEKLSTS
+1057 
-1067 INAVAGQLVLKVDA
+1067 VLKVDD
-1081 NGRIA
+1081 NGRLA
-1086 QVSLDADAK
+1086 TVKLGADANE
-1095 DGTTIK
+1095 GTVVQIGADSINLTAEETINF
-1101 LTGDNLDLTS
+1101 LSGG
-1111 EYVMNLISNGAL
+1111 EI
-1123 NLGAKNLSIVSDNFN
+1123 NLSGKNISIKSDNFN
-1138 VTSDGTVTMKK
+1138 VTKDGKMSCKGATIDGDVVANTLTANTKGSIAGFDISSNGLSVSVTETLPTYSNADITRLQQIIVGLVTPTQADYNRLDMNYDGRLTTLDIAAIQRLLNGTDSYTQTSTFLLNPKSVKHTIEISNGNNKTTIGAKSIASPSVSATAAYGNSVATNNLLVGHTNDSNGIKHISCGTVTC
-1149 ANITGGTLNIGDS
+1149 D
-1162 QTNESDAIISLSY
+1162 
-1175 GYGDNGH
+1175 
-1182 TEEGGAYGNVKIKPS
+1182 
-1197 GLSIYNQQG
+1197 
-1206 DRGYGWSLGTDLSYT
+1206 
-1221 GTKAGGYIN
+1221 
-1230 CTGVNTEDINVQGNE
+1230 
-1245 SVISTPNLTASN
+1245 
-1257 LIQTSRLNVLKFQC
+1257 
-1271 GTNATLIKGVRTGS
+1271 GS
-1285 CACKGTGGTSVE
+1285 GGTSVI
-1297 LSNVTASARA
+1297 LSGVVGSSNCAFFLTNADASLSSAH
-1307 VYFATN
+1307 
-1313 IDGNT
+1313 IDGSQIN
-1318 CNAHVEGTTL
+1318 GTT
-1328 SNGKVYAVL
+1328 VYANL
-1337 DRQLSISEII
+1337 DRALNSGH
-1347 NINWCKIEW
+1347 KIKIAWVKFEW

>member
-1 MVYPILDMNNNV
+1 MVHPILDMNNNV
-13 VTPTVVLCHRNKH
+13 VTPTIVLCHRNKH

-40 PDMYNKNECSFKVHK
+40 PNMYNKNECSFKVYK
-55 EVNGIE
+55 EVNGIA
-61 TPLWDK
+61 TPLWDQ

-72 VFYIPEYNEYFQIS
+72 VIYIPEYNEYFQIS

-136 DPTDVSNSLL
+136 DPTDISSSLL

-172 SISDKSIYDF
+172 SINDKSIYDF

-192 CLIWVDS
+192 CLVWVDS

-207 DLENSCPKCGHR
+207 DLENSCPKCGHI

-225 CSECRT
+225 CSKCRT
-231 HMKKG
+231 TMTRG

-251 DSISVTTKD
+251 DSITVTTKD

-291 NRFASFQTEDMSDE
+291 NRFAAFQTEDMSKE
-305 LVNKINKYQE
+305 LIDQINAYQE

-353 TDATKELAKLTAD
+353 TDANKELAKLTAD

-390 MVDIYMSAGYKVE
+390 MADIYMSAGYKVE
-403 IVSST
+403 IASSI

-414 NGRFKVTSVDDED
+414 NGRFKVTSVDDEN
-427 DTATNSS
+427 DTVTNGS

-459 DMSDEECDWTK
+459 DMSDEEYDWTK

-480 DAYQSCIDVLIDAG
+480 DAYQSCIDMLIDSG
-494 VGDPNHEFYSSIYL
+494 VGDPNHEFYASIYL
-508 TYYNKKLEVDKEIQ
+508 VYYNKKLEVDKEIQ

-532 DKEAEYENQ
+532 DKEAEYEKQ

-626 EVLDQWKCGNW
+626 DVLDQWKCGNW

-824 KFDKNGLSISNGV
+824 KFDKNGLSISNGT
-837 NSFIVNPNN
+837 NSFVVNPND
-846 ETLLS
+846 ETLIS
-851 LSNTSGQI
+851 LSNNNGKI

-865 GLLHIQGDGAGIDFN
+865 GGLHLRGDGSGLDIT
-880 SNQTISEIQSNIE
+880 SNEAISGVSSAI
-893 TTNKN
+893 
-898 LEQTNQSLNKTNS
+898 
-911 DLSNTNSQLNKTN
+911 SQLN
-924 QKIDGEIERATK
+924 DEI
-936 TEKEMSASFSATVE
+936 
-950 GINGKF
+950 
-956 TTTETTLKKYADTV
+956 
-970 SSTAQSNAI
+970 
-979 TASNSSTDDKLKNYS
+979 
-994 TTEASN
+994 
-1000 NYADTVANQAKTDAI
+1000 
-1015 AESNNATDD
+1015 
-1024 KLKNYTT
+1024 
-1031 TVVMNNKFDLT
+1031 
-1042 AKGFTEEITKETTRA
+1042 
-1057 TGEEEKLSTS
+1057 
-1067 INAVAGQLVLKVDA
+1067 VLKVDD
-1081 NGRIA
+1081 NGRLA
-1086 QVSLDADAK
+1086 TVKLGADANE
-1095 DGTTIK
+1095 GTVVQIGADSINLTAEETINF
-1101 LTGDNLDLTS
+1101 LSGG
-1111 EYVMNLISNGAL
+1111 EI
-1123 NLGAKNLSIVSDNFN
+1123 NLSGKNISIKSDNFN
-1138 VTSDGTVTMKK
+1138 VTKDGKMSCKGATIDGDVVANTLTANTKGSIAGFDISSNGLSVSVTETLPTYSNADITRLQQIIVGLVTPTQADYNRLDMNYDGRLTTLDIAAIQRLLNGTDSYTQTSTFLLNPKSVKHTIEISNGNNKTTIGAKSIASPSVSATAVYGNSVATNNLLVGHTNDSNGIKHISCGTVTC
-1149 ANITGGTLNIGDS
+1149 D
-1162 QTNESDAIISLSY
+1162 
-1175 GYGDNGH
+1175 
-1182 TEEGGAYGNVKIKPS
+1182 
-1197 GLSIYNQQG
+1197 
-1206 DRGYGWSLGTDLSYT
+1206 
-1221 GTKAGGYIN
+1221 
-1230 CTGVNTEDINVQGNE
+1230 
-1245 SVISTPNLTASN
+1245 
-1257 LIQTSRLNVLKFQC
+1257 
-1271 GTNATLIKGVRTGS
+1271 GS
-1285 CACKGTGGTSVE
+1285 GGTSVI
-1297 LSNVTASARA
+1297 LSGVVGSSNCAFFLTNADASLSSAH
-1307 VYFATN
+1307 
-1313 IDGNT
+1313 IDGSQIN
-1318 CNAHVEGTTL
+1318 GTT
-1328 SNGKVYAVL
+1328 VYANL
-1337 DRQLSISEII
+1337 DRALNSGH
-1347 NINWCKIEW
+1347 KIKIAWVKFEW

>member
-40 PDMYNKNECSFKVHK
+40 PDMYNKNECSFKVYK
-55 EVNGIE
+55 EVNGIV

-72 VFYIPEYNEYFQIS
+72 VIYIPEYNEYFQIS

-108 LSQTMLYDIEINTE
+108 LSQTMLYNIEINTE

-136 DPTDVSNSLL
+136 DPVDVSSSLL
-146 GRVLSKAPHYK
+146 GRILSKAPHYK

-172 SISDKSIYDF
+172 SIDDKSIYDF

-192 CLIWVDS
+192 CLVWVDS
-199 YDRSISIY
+199 YDRSISLY

-219 AENETV
+219 AENETI
-225 CSECRT
+225 CSECGT
-231 HMKKG
+231 TMTKG

-291 NRFASFQTEDMSDE
+291 NRFAAFQTEDMSEE
-305 LVNKINKYQE
+305 LVDKINAYQE

-353 TDATKELAKLTAD
+353 TDANKELAKLTAD

-390 MVDIYMSAGYKVE
+390 MADIYMSAGYKVE
-403 IVSST
+403 IASST

-414 NGRFKVTSVDDED
+414 NGKFKVTSVDDED
-427 DTATNSS
+427 DTATNSF

-459 DMSDEECDWTK
+459 DMSDEEYDWTK

-494 VGDPNHEFYSSIYL
+494 VGDPSHEFYSSIYL

-532 DKEAEYENQ
+532 DKESEYEKQ
-541 RDNIQTELNF
+541 RDKIQAELNF
-551 EKYLGKDL
+551 ENYLGKDL
-559 YSEYCLYRREDT
+559 YGEYCLYRREDT

-585 EILSKAEELLE
+585 EILAKAEELLE

-626 EVLDQWKCGNW
+626 DVLSQWKCGNW
-637 IRVICDDDIYELRLL
+637 IRVICDDDIYKLRLL

-690 MAGSYESVKRQAKNA
+690 MAGSYESVKHQAKQAN
-705 QETGKTVSEWVE
+705 KTTDTVHSWVDE
-717 HGMNATA
+717 GLNTTA
-724 VAIRDSDSQSITY
+724 LAIKDSNNEEVTY
-737 DNHGLL
+737 DNHGL
-743 ARTYDDIT
+743 RCRQYDDVSDT
-751 GEYEPEQ
+751 YADEQ
-758 LKVVNNTLAIT
+758 LQIVHNTLAIT
-769 DDNWK
+769 DNNWK
-774 TVKAAIGKI
+774 TVKTAIGKI
-783 HYEDPKHPGDMLSAY
+783 HYEDPEHPGDMLSAY
-798 GVLGETI
+798 GVIGETI
-805 IGKLLLGEAL
+805 VGKLLLGEAL

-824 KFDKNGLSISNGV
+824 KFDKNGLSISNGT
-837 NSFIVNPNN
+837 NSFVVNPND
-846 ETLLS
+846 ETLIS
-851 LSNTSGQI
+851 LSNNNGKI

-865 GLLHIQGDGAGIDFN
+865 GGLHLRGDGSGLDIT
-880 SNQTISEIQSNIE
+880 SNEAISGVSSAI
-893 TTNKN
+893 
-898 LEQTNQSLNKTNS
+898 
-911 DLSNTNSQLNKTN
+911 SQLNDEIVL
-924 QKIDGEIERATK
+924 KIDDNGRLATVKIGTNANEGTIVKIGADSINLTAEETINFLSGGEI
-936 TEKEMSASFSATVE
+936 
-950 GINGKF
+950 
-956 TTTETTLKKYADTV
+956 
-970 SSTAQSNAI
+970 
-979 TASNSSTDDKLKNYS
+979 
-994 TTEASN
+994 
-1000 NYADTVANQAKTDAI
+1000 
-1015 AESNNATDD
+1015 
-1024 KLKNYTT
+1024 
-1031 TVVMNNKFDLT
+1031 
-1042 AKGFTEEITKETTRA
+1042 
-1057 TGEEEKLSTS
+1057 
-1067 INAVAGQLVLKVDA
+1067 
-1081 NGRIA
+1081 
-1086 QVSLDADAK
+1086 
-1095 DGTTIK
+1095 
-1101 LTGDNLDLTS
+1101 
-1111 EYVMNLISNGAL
+1111 
-1123 NLGAKNLSIVSDNFN
+1123 NLSGKNISIKSDNFN
-1138 VTSDGTVTMKK
+1138 VTPDGTVIMNK

-1182 TEEGGAYGNVKIKPS
+1182 TEEGSAYGNVKITPS
-1197 GLSIYNQQG
+1197 SLSIYNQQG

-1230 CTGVNTEDINVQGNE
+1230 CTGVNTEDINIQGSE

-1257 LIQTSRLNVLKFQC
+1257 LIQTSRLNVSKFQC

-1285 CACKGTGGTSVE
+1285 CACKGAGGTSVE

-1307 VYFATN
+1307 VYFVTN
-1313 IDGNT
+1313 VDGNT
-1318 CNAHVEGTTL
+1318 CNAHVEGTTI

-1337 DRQLSISEII
+1337 NRQLDTTEVIY
-1347 NINWCKIEW
+1347 INWCKIDW

>member
-40 PDMYNKNECSFKVHK
+40 PDMYNKNECSFKVYK
-55 EVNGIE
+55 EVNGIA
-61 TPLWDK
+61 TPLWDQ

-72 VFYIPEYNEYFQIS
+72 VIYIPEYNEYFQIS

-136 DPTDVSNSLL
+136 DPTDISSSLL

-172 SISDKSIYDF
+172 SINDKSIYDF

-192 CLIWVDS
+192 CLVWVDS
-199 YDRSISIY
+199 YDRSISLY
-207 DLENSCPKCGHR
+207 DLDNSCPKCNHR

-225 CSECRT
+225 CSECGAT
-231 HMKKG
+231 MTSG
-236 YGEYFNVPVSNDNLS
+236 YGEYFIVPVSNDNLS

-260 DEVKNTFRIQGGD
+260 DEVKNIFRIQGGD

-291 NRFASFQTEDMSDE
+291 NRFATFQTEDMSDE
-305 LVNKINKYQE
+305 LIDKINSYQK

-353 TDATKELAKLTAD
+353 TDANKELAKLTAD

-390 MVDIYMSAGYKVE
+390 MADIYMSAGYKVE
-403 IVSST
+403 IASST

-414 NGRFKVTSVDDED
+414 NGRFKVTSVDDEN
-427 DTATNSS
+427 DTATNGS

-459 DMSDEECDWTK
+459 DMSDEEYDWTK

-480 DAYQSCIDVLIDAG
+480 DAYQSCIDMLIDSG
-494 VGDPNHEFYSSIYL
+494 VGDPNHEFYTSIYL
-508 TYYNKKLEVDKEIQ
+508 VYYNKKLEVDKEIQ

-532 DKEAEYENQ
+532 DKEAEYEKQ
-541 RDNIQTELNF
+541 RDSIQSELNF

-626 EVLDQWKCGNW
+626 DVLDQWKCGNW
-637 IRVICDDDIYELRLL
+637 IRVICDDDIYKLRLL

-678 SDIKSVL
+678 SDIKSIL

-824 KFDKNGLSISNGV
+824 KFDKNGLSISNGT
-837 NSFIVNPNN
+837 NSFVVNPND
-846 ETLLS
+846 ETLIS
-851 LSNTSGQI
+851 LSNNNGKI

-865 GLLHIQGDGAGIDFN
+865 GGLHLCGDGSGLDIT
-880 SNQTISEIQSNIE
+880 SNEAISGVSSAI
-893 TTNKN
+893 
-898 LEQTNQSLNKTNS
+898 
-911 DLSNTNSQLNKTN
+911 SQLN
-924 QKIDGEIERATK
+924 DEI
-936 TEKEMSASFSATVE
+936 
-950 GINGKF
+950 
-956 TTTETTLKKYADTV
+956 
-970 SSTAQSNAI
+970 
-979 TASNSSTDDKLKNYS
+979 
-994 TTEASN
+994 
-1000 NYADTVANQAKTDAI
+1000 
-1015 AESNNATDD
+1015 
-1024 KLKNYTT
+1024 
-1031 TVVMNNKFDLT
+1031 
-1042 AKGFTEEITKETTRA
+1042 
-1057 TGEEEKLSTS
+1057 
-1067 INAVAGQLVLKVDA
+1067 VLKVDD
-1081 NGRIA
+1081 NGRLA
-1086 QVSLDADAK
+1086 TVK
-1095 DGTTIK
+1095 
-1101 LTGDNLDLTS
+1101 
-1111 EYVMNLISNGAL
+1111 
-1123 NLGAKNLSIVSDNFN
+1123 LGADVNEGTVVQIGADSINLTAEETINFLSGGEINLSGKNISIKSDNFN
-1138 VTSDGTVTMKK
+1138 VTPDGTVIMNK

-1182 TEEGGAYGNVKIKPS
+1182 TEEGSAYGNVKITPS
-1197 GLSIYNQQG
+1197 SLSIYNQQG

-1257 LIQTSRLNVLKFQC
+1257 LIQTSRLNVSKFQC

-1285 CACKGTGGTSVE
+1285 CACKGAGGTSVE

-1307 VYFATN
+1307 VYFVTN
-1313 IDGNT
+1313 VDGNT
-1318 CNAHVEGTTL
+1318 CNAHVEGTTI

-1337 DRQLSISEII
+1337 NRQLDTTEVIY
-1347 NINWCKIEW
+1347 INWCKIDW

>member
-40 PDMYNKNECSFKVHK
+40 PDMYNKNECSFKVYK
-55 EVNGIE
+55 EVNGIA
-61 TPLWDK
+61 TPLWDQ

-72 VFYIPEYNEYFQIS
+72 VIYIPEYNEYFQIS

-136 DPTDVSNSLL
+136 DPTDISSSLL

-172 SISDKSIYDF
+172 SINDKSIYDF

-192 CLIWVDS
+192 CLVWVDS
-199 YDRSISIY
+199 YDRSISLY
-207 DLENSCPKCGHR
+207 DLDNSCPKCNHR

-225 CSECRT
+225 CSECGAT
-231 HMKKG
+231 MTSG
-236 YGEYFNVPVSNDNLS
+236 YGEYFIVPVSNDNLS

-291 NRFASFQTEDMSDE
+291 NRFATFQTEDMSDE
-305 LVNKINKYQE
+305 LIDKINSYQK

-332 DTIDQILY
+332 NTIDQILY

-353 TDATKELAKLTAD
+353 TDANKELAKLTAD

-390 MVDIYMSAGYKVE
+390 MADIYMSAGYKVE
-403 IVSST
+403 IASST

-414 NGRFKVTSVDDED
+414 NGRFKVTSVDDEN
-427 DTATNSS
+427 DTATNGS
-434 DITLLITDDYETF
+434 DIMLLITDDYETF

-459 DMSDEECDWTK
+459 DMSDEEYDWTK

-480 DAYQSCIDVLIDAG
+480 DAYQSCIDMLIDSG
-494 VGDPNHEFYSSIYL
+494 VGDPNHEFYTSIYL
-508 TYYNKKLEVDKEIQ
+508 VYYNKKLEVDKEIQ

-532 DKEAEYENQ
+532 DKEAEYEKQ
-541 RDNIQTELNF
+541 RDSIQSELNF

-626 EVLDQWKCGNW
+626 DVLDQWKCGNW

-705 QETGKTVSEWVE
+705 QETEKTVSEWVE

-824 KFDKNGLSISNGV
+824 KFDKNGLSISNGT
-837 NSFIVNPNN
+837 NSFVVNPND
-846 ETLLS
+846 ETLIS
-851 LSNTSGQI
+851 LSNNNGKI

-865 GLLHIQGDGAGIDFN
+865 GGLHLRGDGSGLDIT
-880 SNQTISEIQSNIE
+880 SNEAISGVSSAI
-893 TTNKN
+893 
-898 LEQTNQSLNKTNS
+898 
-911 DLSNTNSQLNKTN
+911 SQLN
-924 QKIDGEIERATK
+924 DEI
-936 TEKEMSASFSATVE
+936 
-950 GINGKF
+950 
-956 TTTETTLKKYADTV
+956 
-970 SSTAQSNAI
+970 
-979 TASNSSTDDKLKNYS
+979 
-994 TTEASN
+994 
-1000 NYADTVANQAKTDAI
+1000 
-1015 AESNNATDD
+1015 
-1024 KLKNYTT
+1024 
-1031 TVVMNNKFDLT
+1031 
-1042 AKGFTEEITKETTRA
+1042 
-1057 TGEEEKLSTS
+1057 
-1067 INAVAGQLVLKVDA
+1067 VLKVDD
-1081 NGRIA
+1081 NGRLA
-1086 QVSLDADAK
+1086 TVK
-1095 DGTTIK
+1095 
-1101 LTGDNLDLTS
+1101 
-1111 EYVMNLISNGAL
+1111 
-1123 NLGAKNLSIVSDNFN
+1123 LGADVNEGTVVQIGADSINLTAEETINFLSGGEINLSGKNISIKSDNFN
-1138 VTSDGTVTMKK
+1138 VTPDGTVIMNK

-1182 TEEGGAYGNVKIKPS
+1182 TEEGSAYGNVKITPS
-1197 GLSIYNQQG
+1197 SLSIYNQQG
-1206 DRGYGWSLGTDLSYT
+1206 DRGYGWSLETDLSYT

-1257 LIQTSRLNVLKFQC
+1257 LIQTSRLNVSKFQC

-1285 CACKGTGGTSVE
+1285 CACKGAGGTSVE

-1307 VYFATN
+1307 VYFVTN
-1313 IDGNT
+1313 VDGNT
-1318 CNAHVEGTTL
+1318 CNAHVEGTTI

-1337 DRQLSISEII
+1337 NRQLDTTEVIY
-1347 NINWCKIEW
+1347 INWCKIDW

>member
-40 PDMYNKNECSFKVHK
+40 PDMYNKNECSFKVYK
-55 EVNGIE
+55 EVNGIA
-61 TPLWDK
+61 TPLWDQ

-72 VFYIPEYNEYFQIS
+72 VIYIPEYNEYFQIS

-136 DPTDVSNSLL
+136 DPTDISSSLL

-172 SISDKSIYDF
+172 SINDKSIYDF

-192 CLIWVDS
+192 CLVWVDS

-225 CSECRT
+225 CSKCRT
-231 HMKKG
+231 TMTRG

-251 DSISVTTKD
+251 DSITVTTKD

-291 NRFASFQTEDMSDE
+291 NRFAAFQTEDMSKE
-305 LVNKINKYQE
+305 LIDQINAYQE
-315 LYESKK
+315 LYESKR

-353 TDATKELAKLTAD
+353 TDANKELAKLTAD

-373 QNLRVAGVT
+373 QNLRVAGMT

-390 MVDIYMSAGYKVE
+390 MADIYMSAGYKVE
-403 IVSST
+403 IASST

-414 NGRFKVTSVDDED
+414 NGRFKVTSVDDEN
-427 DTATNSS
+427 DTAINGS

-459 DMSDEECDWTK
+459 DMSDEEYDWTK

-480 DAYQSCIDVLIDAG
+480 DAYQSCIDMLIDSG
-494 VGDPNHEFYSSIYL
+494 VGDPNHEFYTSIYL
-508 TYYNKKLEVDKEIQ
+508 VYYNKKLEVDKEIQ

-532 DKEAEYENQ
+532 DKEAKYEKQ
-541 RDNIQTELNF
+541 RDNIQSELNF

-618 IWTIDEFK
+618 IWTINEFK
-626 EVLDQWKCGNW
+626 DVLDQWICGNW
-637 IRVICDDDIYELRLL
+637 IRVICDDDIYKLRLL

-824 KFDKNGLSISNGV
+824 KFDKNGLSISNGT
-837 NSFIVNPNN
+837 NSFVVNPNE
-846 ETLLS
+846 ETLIS
-851 LSNTSGQI
+851 LSNNNGKI

-865 GLLHIQGDGAGIDFN
+865 GGLHLRGDGSGLDIT
-880 SNQTISEIQSNIE
+880 SNEAISGVSSAI
-893 TTNKN
+893 
-898 LEQTNQSLNKTNS
+898 
-911 DLSNTNSQLNKTN
+911 SQLNDEIVL
-924 QKIDGEIERATK
+924 KIDDNGRLATVKLGTEANEGTIVKIGADSINLTAEETINFLSGGEI
-936 TEKEMSASFSATVE
+936 
-950 GINGKF
+950 
-956 TTTETTLKKYADTV
+956 
-970 SSTAQSNAI
+970 
-979 TASNSSTDDKLKNYS
+979 
-994 TTEASN
+994 
-1000 NYADTVANQAKTDAI
+1000 
-1015 AESNNATDD
+1015 
-1024 KLKNYTT
+1024 
-1031 TVVMNNKFDLT
+1031 
-1042 AKGFTEEITKETTRA
+1042 
-1057 TGEEEKLSTS
+1057 
-1067 INAVAGQLVLKVDA
+1067 
-1081 NGRIA
+1081 
-1086 QVSLDADAK
+1086 
-1095 DGTTIK
+1095 
-1101 LTGDNLDLTS
+1101 
-1111 EYVMNLISNGAL
+1111 
-1123 NLGAKNLSIVSDNFN
+1123 NLSGKNISIKSDNFN
-1138 VTSDGTVTMKK
+1138 VTPDGTVIMNK
-1149 ANITGGTLNIGDS
+1149 ANITGGTLNIGNS

-1182 TEEGGAYGNVKIKPS
+1182 TEEGSAYGNVKITPS
-1197 GLSIYNQQG
+1197 SLSIYNQQG

-1230 CTGVNTEDINVQGNE
+1230 CTGVNTEDINVQGSE

-1257 LIQTSRLNVLKFQC
+1257 LIQTSRLNVSKFQC
-1271 GTNATLIKGVRTGS
+1271 GTNATLIKGIRTGS
-1285 CACKGTGGTSVE
+1285 CACKGAGGTSVE

-1307 VYFATN
+1307 VYFVTN
-1313 IDGNT
+1313 VDGNT
-1318 CNAHVEGTTL
+1318 CNAHVEGTTI

-1337 DRQLSISEII
+1337 NRQLDTTEVIY
-1347 NINWCKIEW
+1347 INWCKIEW

>member
-40 PDMYNKNECSFKVHK
+40 PDMYNKNECSFKVYK
-55 EVNGIE
+55 EVNGIA
-61 TPLWDK
+61 TPLWDQ

-72 VFYIPEYNEYFQIS
+72 VIYIPEYNEYFQIS

-136 DPTDVSNSLL
+136 DPTDISSSLL

-192 CLIWVDS
+192 CLVWVDS
-199 YDRSISIY
+199 YDRSISLY
-207 DLENSCPKCGHR
+207 DLDNSCPKCNHR

-225 CSECRT
+225 CSECGAT
-231 HMKKG
+231 MTSG
-236 YGEYFNVPVSNDNLS
+236 YGEYFTVPVSNDNLS

-291 NRFASFQTEDMSDE
+291 NRFATFQTEDMSDE
-305 LVNKINKYQE
+305 LIDKINSYQK

-332 DTIDQILY
+332 NTIDQILY

-353 TDATKELAKLTAD
+353 TDANKELAKLTAD

-390 MVDIYMSAGYKVE
+390 MADIYMSAGYKVE
-403 IVSST
+403 IASST

-414 NGRFKVTSVDDED
+414 NGRFKVTSVDDEN
-427 DTATNSS
+427 DTATNGS

-459 DMSDEECDWTK
+459 DMSDEEYDWTK

-480 DAYQSCIDVLIDAG
+480 DAYQSCIDMLIDSG
-494 VGDPNHEFYSSIYL
+494 VGDPNHEFYTSIYL
-508 TYYNKKLEVDKEIQ
+508 VYYNKKLEVDKEIQ

-532 DKEAEYENQ
+532 DKEAEYEKQ
-541 RDNIQTELNF
+541 RDSIQSELNF

-585 EILSKAEELLE
+585 EILSKAEELLK

-618 IWTIDEFK
+618 IWTINEFK
-626 EVLDQWKCGNW
+626 DVLDQWICGNW
-637 IRVICDDDIYELRLL
+637 IRVICDDDIYKLRLL

-824 KFDKNGLSISNGV
+824 KFDKNGLSISNGT
-837 NSFIVNPNN
+837 NSFVVNPND
-846 ETLLS
+846 ETLIS
-851 LSNTSGQI
+851 LSNNNGKI

-865 GLLHIQGDGAGIDFN
+865 GGLHLRGDGSGLDIT
-880 SNQTISEIQSNIE
+880 SNEAISGVSSAI
-893 TTNKN
+893 
-898 LEQTNQSLNKTNS
+898 
-911 DLSNTNSQLNKTN
+911 SQLNDEIVL
-924 QKIDGEIERATK
+924 KIDDNGRLATVKLGTEANEGTIVKIGADSINLTAEETINFLSGGEI
-936 TEKEMSASFSATVE
+936 
-950 GINGKF
+950 
-956 TTTETTLKKYADTV
+956 
-970 SSTAQSNAI
+970 
-979 TASNSSTDDKLKNYS
+979 
-994 TTEASN
+994 
-1000 NYADTVANQAKTDAI
+1000 
-1015 AESNNATDD
+1015 
-1024 KLKNYTT
+1024 
-1031 TVVMNNKFDLT
+1031 
-1042 AKGFTEEITKETTRA
+1042 
-1057 TGEEEKLSTS
+1057 
-1067 INAVAGQLVLKVDA
+1067 
-1081 NGRIA
+1081 
-1086 QVSLDADAK
+1086 
-1095 DGTTIK
+1095 
-1101 LTGDNLDLTS
+1101 
-1111 EYVMNLISNGAL
+1111 
-1123 NLGAKNLSIVSDNFN
+1123 NLSGKNISIKSDNFN
-1138 VTSDGTVTMKK
+1138 VTPDGTVIMNK
-1149 ANITGGTLNIGDS
+1149 ANITGGTLNIGNS
-1162 QTNESDAIISLSY
+1162 QTNESDVIISLSY

-1182 TEEGGAYGNVKIKPS
+1182 TEEGGAYGNVKITPS
-1197 GLSIYNQQG
+1197 SLSIYNQQG

-1230 CTGVNTEDINVQGNE
+1230 CTGVNTEDINVQGSE

-1257 LIQTSRLNVLKFQC
+1257 LIQTSRLNVSKFQC
-1271 GTNATLIKGVRTGS
+1271 GTNATLIKGIRTGS
-1285 CACKGTGGTSVE
+1285 CACKGAGGTSVE

-1307 VYFATN
+1307 VYFVTN
-1313 IDGNT
+1313 VDGNT
-1318 CNAHVEGTTL
+1318 CNAHVEGTTI

-1337 DRQLSISEII
+1337 NRQLDTTEVIY
-1347 NINWCKIEW
+1347 INWCKIEW

>member
-40 PDMYNKNECSFKVHK
+40 PDMYNKNECSFKVYK
-55 EVNGIE
+55 EVNGIA
-61 TPLWDK
+61 TPLWDQ

-72 VFYIPEYNEYFQIS
+72 VIYIPEYNEYFQIS

-136 DPTDVSNSLL
+136 DPTDISSSLL

-172 SISDKSIYDF
+172 SINDKSIYDF

-192 CLIWVDS
+192 CLVWVDS

-225 CSECRT
+225 CSECGAT
-231 HMKKG
+231 MTSG
-236 YGEYFNVPVSNDNLS
+236 YGEYFTVPVSNDNLS

-291 NRFASFQTEDMSDE
+291 NRFATFQTEDMSDE
-305 LVNKINKYQE
+305 LIDKINSYQK

-332 DTIDQILY
+332 NTIDQILY

-353 TDATKELAKLTAD
+353 TDANKELAKLTAD

-390 MVDIYMSAGYKVE
+390 MADIYMSAGYKVE
-403 IVSST
+403 IASST
-408 YSNQVW
+408 YNNQVW
-414 NGRFKVTSVDDED
+414 NGRFKVTSIDDEN
-427 DTATNSS
+427 DTTTNGS

-447 ITQKIQKILDKQ
+447 ITQKIQKILNKQ
-459 DMSDEECDWTK
+459 DMSDEEYDWTK

-480 DAYQSCIDVLIDAG
+480 DAYQSCIDMLIDSG
-494 VGDPNHEFYSSIYL
+494 VGDPNHEFYTSIYL
-508 TYYNKKLEVDKEIQ
+508 VYYNKKLEVDKEIQ

-532 DKEAEYENQ
+532 DKEAEYEKQ
-541 RDNIQTELNF
+541 RDSIQSELNF
-551 EKYLGKDL
+551 ERYLGKDL

-626 EVLDQWKCGNW
+626 DVLDQWKCGNW
-637 IRVICDDDIYELRLL
+637 IRVICDNDIYKLRLL

-783 HYEDPKHPGDMLSAY
+783 HYEDPKHQGNMLSAY

-824 KFDKNGLSISNGV
+824 KFDKNGLSISNGT
-837 NSFIVNPNN
+837 NSFVVNPNE
-846 ETLLS
+846 ETLIS
-851 LSNTSGQI
+851 LSNNNGKI

-865 GLLHIQGDGAGIDFN
+865 GGLHLRGDGSGLDIT
-880 SNQTISEIQSNIE
+880 SNEAISGVSSAI
-893 TTNKN
+893 
-898 LEQTNQSLNKTNS
+898 
-911 DLSNTNSQLNKTN
+911 SQLNDEIVL
-924 QKIDGEIERATK
+924 KIDDNGRLATVKLGTEANEGTIVKIGADSINLTAEETINFLSGGEI
-936 TEKEMSASFSATVE
+936 
-950 GINGKF
+950 
-956 TTTETTLKKYADTV
+956 
-970 SSTAQSNAI
+970 
-979 TASNSSTDDKLKNYS
+979 
-994 TTEASN
+994 
-1000 NYADTVANQAKTDAI
+1000 
-1015 AESNNATDD
+1015 
-1024 KLKNYTT
+1024 
-1031 TVVMNNKFDLT
+1031 
-1042 AKGFTEEITKETTRA
+1042 
-1057 TGEEEKLSTS
+1057 
-1067 INAVAGQLVLKVDA
+1067 
-1081 NGRIA
+1081 
-1086 QVSLDADAK
+1086 
-1095 DGTTIK
+1095 
-1101 LTGDNLDLTS
+1101 
-1111 EYVMNLISNGAL
+1111 
-1123 NLGAKNLSIVSDNFN
+1123 NLSGKNISIKSDNFN
-1138 VTSDGTVTMKK
+1138 VTPDGTVIMNK
-1149 ANITGGTLNIGDS
+1149 ANITGGTLNIGNS

-1182 TEEGGAYGNVKIKPS
+1182 TEEGSAYGNVKITPS
-1197 GLSIYNQQG
+1197 SLSIYNQQG

-1230 CTGVNTEDINVQGNE
+1230 CTGVNTEDINVQGSE

-1257 LIQTSRLNVLKFQC
+1257 LIQTSRLNVSKFQC
-1271 GTNATLIKGVRTGS
+1271 GTNATLIKGIRTGS
-1285 CACKGTGGTSVE
+1285 CACKGAGGTSVE

-1307 VYFATN
+1307 VYFVTN
-1313 IDGNT
+1313 VDGNT
-1318 CNAHVEGTTL
+1318 CNAHVEGTTI

-1337 DRQLSISEII
+1337 NRQLDTTEVIY
-1347 NINWCKIEW
+1347 INWCKIEW

>member
-40 PDMYNKNECSFKVHK
+40 PDMYNKNECSFKVYK
-55 EVNGIE
+55 EVNGIA
-61 TPLWDK
+61 TPLWDQ

-72 VFYIPEYNEYFQIS
+72 VIYIPEYNEYFQIS

-136 DPTDVSNSLL
+136 DPTDISSSLL

-172 SISDKSIYDF
+172 SINDKSIYDF

-192 CLIWVDS
+192 CLVWVDS
-199 YDRSISIY
+199 YDRSISLY
-207 DLENSCPKCGHR
+207 DLDNSCPKCNHR

-225 CSECRT
+225 CSECGAT
-231 HMKKG
+231 MTSG
-236 YGEYFNVPVSNDNLS
+236 YGEYFIVPVSNDNLS

-291 NRFASFQTEDMSDE
+291 NRFATFQTEDMSDE
-305 LVNKINKYQE
+305 LIDKINSYQK

-332 DTIDQILY
+332 NTIDQILY

-353 TDATKELAKLTAD
+353 TDANKELAKLTAD

-390 MVDIYMSAGYKVE
+390 MADIYMSAGYKVE
-403 IVSST
+403 IASST

-414 NGRFKVTSVDDED
+414 NGRFKVTSVDDEN
-427 DTATNSS
+427 DTATNGS

-459 DMSDEECDWTK
+459 DMSDEEYDWTK

-480 DAYQSCIDVLIDAG
+480 DAYQSCIDMLIDSG
-494 VGDPNHEFYSSIYL
+494 VGDPNHEFYTSIYL
-508 TYYNKKLEVDKEIQ
+508 VYYNKKLEVDKEIQ

-532 DKEAEYENQ
+532 DKEAEYEKQ
-541 RDNIQTELNF
+541 RDSIQSELNF

-626 EVLDQWKCGNW
+626 DVLDQWKCGNW

-705 QETGKTVSEWVE
+705 QETEKTVSEWVE

-824 KFDKNGLSISNGV
+824 KFDKNGLSISNGT
-837 NSFIVNPNN
+837 NSFVVNPND
-846 ETLLS
+846 ETLIS
-851 LSNTSGQI
+851 LSNNNGKI

-865 GLLHIQGDGAGIDFN
+865 GGLHLRGDGSGLDIT
-880 SNQTISEIQSNIE
+880 SNEAISGVSSAI
-893 TTNKN
+893 
-898 LEQTNQSLNKTNS
+898 
-911 DLSNTNSQLNKTN
+911 SQLN
-924 QKIDGEIERATK
+924 DEI
-936 TEKEMSASFSATVE
+936 
-950 GINGKF
+950 
-956 TTTETTLKKYADTV
+956 
-970 SSTAQSNAI
+970 
-979 TASNSSTDDKLKNYS
+979 
-994 TTEASN
+994 
-1000 NYADTVANQAKTDAI
+1000 
-1015 AESNNATDD
+1015 
-1024 KLKNYTT
+1024 
-1031 TVVMNNKFDLT
+1031 
-1042 AKGFTEEITKETTRA
+1042 
-1057 TGEEEKLSTS
+1057 
-1067 INAVAGQLVLKVDA
+1067 VLKVDD
-1081 NGRIA
+1081 NGRLA
-1086 QVSLDADAK
+1086 TVK
-1095 DGTTIK
+1095 
-1101 LTGDNLDLTS
+1101 
-1111 EYVMNLISNGAL
+1111 
-1123 NLGAKNLSIVSDNFN
+1123 LGADVNEGTVVQIGADSINLTAEETINFLSGGEINLSGKNISIKSDNFN
-1138 VTSDGTVTMKK
+1138 VTPDGTVIMNK

-1182 TEEGGAYGNVKIKPS
+1182 TEEGSAYGNVKITPS
-1197 GLSIYNQQG
+1197 SLSIYNQQG
-1206 DRGYGWSLGTDLSYT
+1206 DRGYGWSLETDLSYT

-1257 LIQTSRLNVLKFQC
+1257 LIQTSRLNVSKFQC

-1285 CACKGTGGTSVE
+1285 CACKGAGGTSVE

-1307 VYFATN
+1307 VYFVTN
-1313 IDGNT
+1313 VDGNT
-1318 CNAHVEGTTL
+1318 CNAHVEGTTI

-1337 DRQLSISEII
+1337 NRQLDTTEVIY
-1347 NINWCKIEW
+1347 INWCKIDW

>member
-40 PDMYNKNECSFKVHK
+40 PDMYNKNECSFKVYK
-55 EVNGIE
+55 EVNGIA
-61 TPLWDK
+61 TPLWDQ

-72 VFYIPEYNEYFQIS
+72 VIYIPEYNEYFQIS

-136 DPTDVSNSLL
+136 DPTDISSSLL

-172 SISDKSIYDF
+172 SINDKSIYDF

-192 CLIWVDS
+192 CLVWVDS

-225 CSECRT
+225 CSKCRT
-231 HMKKG
+231 TMTRG

-251 DSISVTTKD
+251 DSITVTTKD

-291 NRFASFQTEDMSDE
+291 NRFAAFQTEDMSKE
-305 LVNKINKYQE
+305 LIDQINAYQE
-315 LYESKK
+315 LYESKR

-353 TDATKELAKLTAD
+353 TDANKELAKLTAD

-390 MVDIYMSAGYKVE
+390 MADIYMSAGYKVE
-403 IVSST
+403 IASST

-414 NGRFKVTSVDDED
+414 NGRFKVTSVDDEN
-427 DTATNSS
+427 DTAINGS

-459 DMSDEECDWTK
+459 DMSDEEYDWTK

-480 DAYQSCIDVLIDAG
+480 DAYQSCIDMLIDSG
-494 VGDPNHEFYSSIYL
+494 VGDPNHEFYTSIYL
-508 TYYNKKLEVDKEIQ
+508 VYYNKKLEVDKEIQ

-532 DKEAEYENQ
+532 DKEAKYEKQ
-541 RDNIQTELNF
+541 RDNIQSELNF

-571 YQNDNYISDGLSNS
+571 YQDDNYISDGLSNS

-618 IWTIDEFK
+618 IWTINEFK
-626 EVLDQWKCGNW
+626 DVLDQWICGNW
-637 IRVICDDDIYELRLL
+637 IRVICDDDIYKLRLL

-665 CDFSSVLKVSDGI
+665 CDFSSVLKVSYGI

-824 KFDKNGLSISNGV
+824 KFDKNGLSISNGT
-837 NSFIVNPNN
+837 NSFVVNPND
-846 ETLLS
+846 ETLIS
-851 LSNTSGQI
+851 VSNNNGKI

-865 GLLHIQGDGAGIDFN
+865 GGLHLRGDGSGLDIT
-880 SNQTISEIQSNIE
+880 SNEAISGVSSAI
-893 TTNKN
+893 
-898 LEQTNQSLNKTNS
+898 
-911 DLSNTNSQLNKTN
+911 SQLN
-924 QKIDGEIERATK
+924 DEI
-936 TEKEMSASFSATVE
+936 
-950 GINGKF
+950 
-956 TTTETTLKKYADTV
+956 
-970 SSTAQSNAI
+970 
-979 TASNSSTDDKLKNYS
+979 
-994 TTEASN
+994 
-1000 NYADTVANQAKTDAI
+1000 
-1015 AESNNATDD
+1015 
-1024 KLKNYTT
+1024 
-1031 TVVMNNKFDLT
+1031 
-1042 AKGFTEEITKETTRA
+1042 
-1057 TGEEEKLSTS
+1057 
-1067 INAVAGQLVLKVDA
+1067 VLKVDD
-1081 NGRIA
+1081 NGRLA
-1086 QVSLDADAK
+1086 TVKLGADANE
-1095 DGTTIK
+1095 GTVVQIGADSINLTAEETINF
-1101 LTGDNLDLTS
+1101 LSGG
-1111 EYVMNLISNGAL
+1111 EI
-1123 NLGAKNLSIVSDNFN
+1123 NLSGKNISIKSDNFN
-1138 VTSDGTVTMKK
+1138 VTKDGKMSCKGATIDGDVVANTLTANTKGSIAGFDISSNGLSVSVTETLPTYSN
-1149 ANITGGTLNIGDS
+1149 ADITRLQQIIVGLVTPTQADYNRLDMNYDGRLTTLDIAAIQRLLNGTDSYTQTSTFLLNPKSIKHTIEISNKNNKTTIGAKSIASPSVSATEVYGNSVATNNLLVGHTNDS
-1162 QTNESDAIISLSY
+1162 NGIKHISCGTATCNGSGNTSVILSGVIGSSNCAFFLTNADASLS
-1175 GYGDNGH
+1175 
-1182 TEEGGAYGNVKIKPS
+1182 S
-1197 GLSIYNQQG
+1197 
-1206 DRGYGWSLGTDLSYT
+1206 
-1221 GTKAGGYIN
+1221 
-1230 CTGVNTEDINVQGNE
+1230 
-1245 SVISTPNLTASN
+1245 
-1257 LIQTSRLNVLKFQC
+1257 
-1271 GTNATLIKGVRTGS
+1271 
-1285 CACKGTGGTSVE
+1285 
-1297 LSNVTASARA
+1297 
-1307 VYFATN
+1307 
-1313 IDGNT
+1313 
-1318 CNAHVEGTTL
+1318 AHVDGSQINGTI
-1328 SNGKVYAVL
+1328 VYANL
-1337 DRQLSISEII
+1337 DRALNSGQ
-1347 NINWCKIEW
+1347 NIKIAWVKFEW

>member
-40 PDMYNKNECSFKVHK
+40 PDMYNKNECSFKVYK
-55 EVNGIE
+55 EVNGIA
-61 TPLWDK
+61 TPLWDQ

-72 VFYIPEYNEYFQIS
+72 VIYIPEYNEYFQIS

-136 DPTDVSNSLL
+136 DPTDISSSLL

-172 SISDKSIYDF
+172 SINDKSIYDF

-192 CLIWVDS
+192 CLVWVDS

-225 CSECRT
+225 CSKCRT
-231 HMKKG
+231 TMTRG

-251 DSISVTTKD
+251 DSITVTTKD

-291 NRFASFQTEDMSDE
+291 NRFAAFQTEDMSKE
-305 LVNKINKYQE
+305 LIDQINAYQE
-315 LYESKK
+315 LYESKR

-348 PETDD
+348 PETDN
-353 TDATKELAKLTAD
+353 TDANKELAKLTAD

-390 MVDIYMSAGYKVE
+390 MADIYMSAGYKVE
-403 IVSST
+403 IASST

-414 NGRFKVTSVDDED
+414 NGRFKVTSVDDEN
-427 DTATNSS
+427 DTAINGS

-459 DMSDEECDWTK
+459 DMSDEEYDWTK

-480 DAYQSCIDVLIDAG
+480 DAYQSCIDMLIDSG
-494 VGDPNHEFYSSIYL
+494 VGDPKHEFYTSIYL
-508 TYYNKKLEVDKEIQ
+508 VYYNKKLEVDKEIQ

-532 DKEAEYENQ
+532 DKEAKYEKQ
-541 RDNIQTELNF
+541 RDNIQSELNF

-618 IWTIDEFK
+618 IWTINEFK
-626 EVLDQWKCGNW
+626 DVLDQWICGNW
-637 IRVICDDDIYELRLL
+637 IRVICDDDIYKLRLL

-678 SDIKSVL
+678 SDIKSIL

-824 KFDKNGLSISNGV
+824 KFDKNGLSISNGT
-837 NSFIVNPNN
+837 NSFVVNPND
-846 ETLLS
+846 ETLIS
-851 LSNTSGQI
+851 LSNNNGKI

-865 GLLHIQGDGAGIDFN
+865 GGLHLRGDGSGLDIT
-880 SNQTISEIQSNIE
+880 SNEAISGVSSAI
-893 TTNKN
+893 
-898 LEQTNQSLNKTNS
+898 
-911 DLSNTNSQLNKTN
+911 SQLN
-924 QKIDGEIERATK
+924 DEI
-936 TEKEMSASFSATVE
+936 
-950 GINGKF
+950 
-956 TTTETTLKKYADTV
+956 
-970 SSTAQSNAI
+970 
-979 TASNSSTDDKLKNYS
+979 
-994 TTEASN
+994 
-1000 NYADTVANQAKTDAI
+1000 
-1015 AESNNATDD
+1015 
-1024 KLKNYTT
+1024 
-1031 TVVMNNKFDLT
+1031 
-1042 AKGFTEEITKETTRA
+1042 
-1057 TGEEEKLSTS
+1057 
-1067 INAVAGQLVLKVDA
+1067 VLKVDD
-1081 NGRIA
+1081 NGRLA
-1086 QVSLDADAK
+1086 TVK
-1095 DGTTIK
+1095 
-1101 LTGDNLDLTS
+1101 
-1111 EYVMNLISNGAL
+1111 
-1123 NLGAKNLSIVSDNFN
+1123 LGADVNEGTVVQIGADSINLTAEETINFLSGGEINLSGKNISIKSDNFN
-1138 VTSDGTVTMKK
+1138 VTPDGTVIMNK

-1182 TEEGGAYGNVKIKPS
+1182 TEEGSAYGNVKITPS
-1197 GLSIYNQQG
+1197 SLSIYNQQG

-1230 CTGVNTEDINVQGNE
+1230 CTGVNTEDINVQGSE

-1257 LIQTSRLNVLKFQC
+1257 LIQTSRLNVSKFQC

-1285 CACKGTGGTSVE
+1285 CACKGAGGTSVE

-1307 VYFATN
+1307 VYFVTN
-1313 IDGNT
+1313 VDGNT
-1318 CNAHVEGTTL
+1318 CNAHVEGTTI

-1337 DRQLSISEII
+1337 NRQLDTTEVIY
-1347 NINWCKIEW
+1347 INWCKIDW

>member
-40 PDMYNKNECSFKVHK
+40 PDMYNKNECSFKVYK
-55 EVNGIE
+55 EVNGIA
-61 TPLWDK
+61 TPLWDQ

-72 VFYIPEYNEYFQIS
+72 VIYIPEYNEYFQIS

-122 DDIARDAYKMAYIY
+122 DDIVRDAYKMAYIY
-136 DPTDVSNSLL
+136 DPTDISSSLL

-192 CLIWVDS
+192 CLVWVDS
-199 YDRSISIY
+199 YDRSISLY
-207 DLENSCPKCGHR
+207 DLDNSCPKCNHR

-225 CSECRT
+225 CSECGAT
-231 HMKKG
+231 MTSG
-236 YGEYFNVPVSNDNLS
+236 YGEYFTVSVSNDNLS

-260 DEVKNTFRIQGGD
+260 DKVKNTFRIQGGD

-291 NRFASFQTEDMSDE
+291 NRFAAFQTEDMSKE
-305 LVNKINKYQE
+305 LIDQINAYQE
-315 LYESKK
+315 LYESKR

-353 TDATKELAKLTAD
+353 TDANKELAKLTAD

-390 MVDIYMSAGYKVE
+390 MADIYMSAGYKVE
-403 IVSST
+403 IASST

-414 NGRFKVTSVDDED
+414 NGRFKVTSVDDEN
-427 DTATNSS
+427 DTAINGS

-459 DMSDEECDWTK
+459 DMSDEEYDWTK

-480 DAYQSCIDVLIDAG
+480 DAYQSCIDMLIDSG
-494 VGDPNHEFYSSIYL
+494 VGDPNHEFYTSIYL
-508 TYYNKKLEVDKEIQ
+508 VYYNKKLEVDKEIQ

-532 DKEAEYENQ
+532 DKEAKYEKQ
-541 RDNIQTELNF
+541 RDNIQSELNF

-618 IWTIDEFK
+618 IWTINEFK
-626 EVLDQWKCGNW
+626 DVLDQWKCGNW

-690 MAGSYESVKRQAKNA
+690 MAGSYESVKRQVKNA
-705 QETGKTVSEWVE
+705 QETEKTVSEWVE

-824 KFDKNGLSISNGV
+824 KFDKNGLSISNGT
-837 NSFIVNPNN
+837 NSFVVNPND
-846 ETLLS
+846 ETLIS
-851 LSNTSGQI
+851 LSNNNGKI

-865 GLLHIQGDGAGIDFN
+865 GGLHLRGDGSGLDIT
-880 SNQTISEIQSNIE
+880 SNEAISGVSSAI
-893 TTNKN
+893 
-898 LEQTNQSLNKTNS
+898 
-911 DLSNTNSQLNKTN
+911 SQLN
-924 QKIDGEIERATK
+924 DEI
-936 TEKEMSASFSATVE
+936 
-950 GINGKF
+950 
-956 TTTETTLKKYADTV
+956 
-970 SSTAQSNAI
+970 
-979 TASNSSTDDKLKNYS
+979 
-994 TTEASN
+994 
-1000 NYADTVANQAKTDAI
+1000 
-1015 AESNNATDD
+1015 
-1024 KLKNYTT
+1024 
-1031 TVVMNNKFDLT
+1031 
-1042 AKGFTEEITKETTRA
+1042 
-1057 TGEEEKLSTS
+1057 
-1067 INAVAGQLVLKVDA
+1067 VLKVDD
-1081 NGRIA
+1081 NGRLA
-1086 QVSLDADAK
+1086 
-1095 DGTTIK
+1095 TIK
-1101 LTGDNLDLTS
+1101 LGADANEGTVVQIGADSINLTAEETINFLS
-1111 EYVMNLISNGAL
+1111 GGEI
-1123 NLGAKNLSIVSDNFN
+1123 NLSGKNISIKSDNFN
-1138 VTSDGTVTMKK
+1138 VTKDGKMSCKGATIDGDVVANTLTANTKGSIAGFDISSNGLSVSVTETLPTYSNADITRLQQIIVGLVTPTQADYNRLDMNYDGRLTTLDIAAIQRLLNGTDSYTQTSTFLLNPKSVKHTIEISNGNNKTTIGAKSIASPSVSATAVYGNSVATNNLLVGHTNDSNGIKHISCGTVTC
-1149 ANITGGTLNIGDS
+1149 D
-1162 QTNESDAIISLSY
+1162 
-1175 GYGDNGH
+1175 
-1182 TEEGGAYGNVKIKPS
+1182 
-1197 GLSIYNQQG
+1197 
-1206 DRGYGWSLGTDLSYT
+1206 
-1221 GTKAGGYIN
+1221 
-1230 CTGVNTEDINVQGNE
+1230 
-1245 SVISTPNLTASN
+1245 
-1257 LIQTSRLNVLKFQC
+1257 
-1271 GTNATLIKGVRTGS
+1271 GS
-1285 CACKGTGGTSVE
+1285 GGTSVI
-1297 LSNVTASARA
+1297 LSGVVGSSNCAFFLTNADASLSSAH
-1307 VYFATN
+1307 
-1313 IDGNT
+1313 IDGSQIN
-1318 CNAHVEGTTL
+1318 GTT
-1328 SNGKVYAVL
+1328 VYANL
-1337 DRQLSISEII
+1337 DRALNSGH
-1347 NINWCKIEW
+1347 KIKIAWVKFEW

>member
-40 PDMYNKNECSFKVHK
+40 PDMYNKNECSFKVYK
-55 EVNGIE
+55 EVNGIA
-61 TPLWDK
+61 TPLWDQ

-72 VFYIPEYNEYFQIS
+72 VIYIPEYNEYFQIS

-136 DPTDVSNSLL
+136 DPTDISSSLL

-172 SISDKSIYDF
+172 SINDKSIYDF

-192 CLIWVDS
+192 CLVWVDS

-225 CSECRT
+225 CSKCRT
-231 HMKKG
+231 TMTRG

-251 DSISVTTKD
+251 DSITVTTKD

-291 NRFASFQTEDMSDE
+291 NRFAAFQTEDMSKE
-305 LVNKINKYQE
+305 LIDQINAYQE
-315 LYESKK
+315 LYESKR

-353 TDATKELAKLTAD
+353 TDANKELAKLTAD

-390 MVDIYMSAGYKVE
+390 MADIYMSAGYKVE
-403 IVSST
+403 IASST

-414 NGRFKVTSVDDED
+414 NGRFKVTSVDDEN
-427 DTATNSS
+427 DTAINGS

-459 DMSDEECDWTK
+459 DMSDEEYDWTK

-480 DAYQSCIDVLIDAG
+480 DAYQSCIDMLIDSG
-494 VGDPNHEFYSSIYL
+494 VGDPNHEFYTSIYL
-508 TYYNKKLEVDKEIQ
+508 VYYNKKLEVDKEIQ

-532 DKEAEYENQ
+532 DKEAKYEKQ
-541 RDNIQTELNF
+541 RDNIQSELNF

-618 IWTIDEFK
+618 IWTINEFK
-626 EVLDQWKCGNW
+626 DVLDQWICGNW
-637 IRVICDDDIYELRLL
+637 IRVICDDDIYKLRLL

-824 KFDKNGLSISNGV
+824 KFDKNGLSISNGT
-837 NSFIVNPNN
+837 NSFVVNPND
-846 ETLLS
+846 ETLIS
-851 LSNTSGQI
+851 LSNNNGKI

-865 GLLHIQGDGAGIDFN
+865 GGLHLRGDGSGLDIT
-880 SNQTISEIQSNIE
+880 SNEAISGVSSAI
-893 TTNKN
+893 
-898 LEQTNQSLNKTNS
+898 
-911 DLSNTNSQLNKTN
+911 SQLN
-924 QKIDGEIERATK
+924 DEI
-936 TEKEMSASFSATVE
+936 
-950 GINGKF
+950 
-956 TTTETTLKKYADTV
+956 
-970 SSTAQSNAI
+970 
-979 TASNSSTDDKLKNYS
+979 
-994 TTEASN
+994 
-1000 NYADTVANQAKTDAI
+1000 
-1015 AESNNATDD
+1015 
-1024 KLKNYTT
+1024 
-1031 TVVMNNKFDLT
+1031 
-1042 AKGFTEEITKETTRA
+1042 
-1057 TGEEEKLSTS
+1057 
-1067 INAVAGQLVLKVDA
+1067 VLKVDD
-1081 NGRIA
+1081 NGRLA
-1086 QVSLDADAK
+1086 TVKLGADVNEGTVVQIGADSINLTAEETINFLSGGEINLSGKNISIKSDNFHVTK
-1095 DGTTIK
+1095 DGKMSCKGATIDGDVVANTLTANTKGSIAGFDISSNGLSVSVTETLPTYSNADITRLQQIIVGLVTPTQADYNRLDMNYDGRLTT
-1101 LTGDNLDLTS
+1101 LDIAAIQRLLNGTDSYTQTS
-1111 EYVMNLISNGAL
+1111 TFLLNPKSVKHTIEISNG
-1123 NLGAKNLSIVSDNFN
+1123 NNKTTIGAKSIASPSVSATAAYGNSVATNNLLVGHTNDSNGIKHISC
-1138 VTSDGTVTMKK
+1138 GTVTC
-1149 ANITGGTLNIGDS
+1149 D
-1162 QTNESDAIISLSY
+1162 
-1175 GYGDNGH
+1175 
-1182 TEEGGAYGNVKIKPS
+1182 
-1197 GLSIYNQQG
+1197 
-1206 DRGYGWSLGTDLSYT
+1206 
-1221 GTKAGGYIN
+1221 
-1230 CTGVNTEDINVQGNE
+1230 
-1245 SVISTPNLTASN
+1245 
-1257 LIQTSRLNVLKFQC
+1257 
-1271 GTNATLIKGVRTGS
+1271 GS
-1285 CACKGTGGTSVE
+1285 GGTSVI
-1297 LSNVTASARA
+1297 LSGVVGSSNCAFFLTNADASLSSAH
-1307 VYFATN
+1307 
-1313 IDGNT
+1313 IDGSQIN
-1318 CNAHVEGTTL
+1318 GTT
-1328 SNGKVYAVL
+1328 VYANL
-1337 DRQLSISEII
+1337 DRALNSGH
-1347 NINWCKIEW
+1347 KIKIAWVKFEW

>member
-40 PDMYNKNECSFKVHK
+40 PDMYNKNECSFKVYK
-55 EVNGIE
+55 EVNGIV

-72 VFYIPEYNEYFQIS
+72 VIYIPEYNEYFQIS

-108 LSQTMLYDIEINTE
+108 LSQTMLYNIEINTE

-136 DPTDVSNSLL
+136 DPVDVSSSLL
-146 GRVLSKAPHYK
+146 GRILSKAPHYK

-172 SISDKSIYDF
+172 SIDDKSIYDF

-192 CLIWVDS
+192 CLVWVDS
-199 YDRSISIY
+199 YDRSISLY

-219 AENETV
+219 AENETI
-225 CSECRT
+225 CSECGT
-231 HMKKG
+231 TMTKG

-291 NRFASFQTEDMSDE
+291 NRFAAFQTEDMSEE
-305 LVNKINKYQE
+305 LVDKINAYQE

-353 TDATKELAKLTAD
+353 TDANKELAKLTAD

-373 QNLRVAGVT
+373 QNLRIAGVT

-390 MVDIYMSAGYKVE
+390 MADIYMSAGYKVE
-403 IVSST
+403 IASST

-414 NGRFKVTSVDDED
+414 NGKFKVTSVDDED
-427 DTATNSS
+427 DTATNSF

-459 DMSDEECDWTK
+459 DISDEEYDWTK

-494 VGDPNHEFYSSIYL
+494 VGDPSHEFYSSIYL

-532 DKEAEYENQ
+532 DKESEYEKQ
-541 RDNIQTELNF
+541 RDKIQAELNF
-551 EKYLGKDL
+551 ENYLGKDL
-559 YSEYCLYRREDT
+559 YGEYCLYRREDT

-585 EILSKAEELLE
+585 EILAKAEELLE

-626 EVLDQWKCGNW
+626 DVLSQWKCGNW
-637 IRVICDDDIYELRLL
+637 IRVICDDDIYKLRLL

-690 MAGSYESVKRQAKNA
+690 MAGSYESVKHQAKQAN
-705 QETGKTVSEWVE
+705 KTTDTVHSWVDE
-717 HGMNATA
+717 GLNTTA
-724 VAIRDSDSQSITY
+724 LAVKDSNNEEVTY
-737 DNHGLL
+737 DNHGL
-743 ARTYDDIT
+743 RCRQYDDVSDT
-751 GEYEPEQ
+751 YADEQ
-758 LKVVNNTLAIT
+758 LQIVHNTLAIT

-774 TVKAAIGKI
+774 TVKTAIGKI
-783 HYEDPKHPGDMLSAY
+783 HYEDPEHPGDMLSAY
-798 GVLGETI
+798 GVIGETI
-805 IGKLLLGEAL
+805 VGKLLLGEAL

-824 KFDKNGLSISNGV
+824 KFDKNGLSISNGT
-837 NSFIVNPNN
+837 NSFVVNPND
-846 ETLLS
+846 ETLIS
-851 LSNTSGQI
+851 LSNNNGKI

-865 GLLHIQGDGAGIDFN
+865 GGLHLRGDGSGLDIT
-880 SNQTISEIQSNIE
+880 SNEAISGVSSAI
-893 TTNKN
+893 
-898 LEQTNQSLNKTNS
+898 
-911 DLSNTNSQLNKTN
+911 SQLN
-924 QKIDGEIERATK
+924 DEI
-936 TEKEMSASFSATVE
+936 
-950 GINGKF
+950 
-956 TTTETTLKKYADTV
+956 
-970 SSTAQSNAI
+970 
-979 TASNSSTDDKLKNYS
+979 
-994 TTEASN
+994 
-1000 NYADTVANQAKTDAI
+1000 
-1015 AESNNATDD
+1015 
-1024 KLKNYTT
+1024 
-1031 TVVMNNKFDLT
+1031 
-1042 AKGFTEEITKETTRA
+1042 
-1057 TGEEEKLSTS
+1057 
-1067 INAVAGQLVLKVDA
+1067 VLKVDD
-1081 NGRIA
+1081 NGRLA
-1086 QVSLDADAK
+1086 TVKLGADANE
-1095 DGTTIK
+1095 GTVVQIGADSINLTAEETINF
-1101 LTGDNLDLTS
+1101 LSGG
-1111 EYVMNLISNGAL
+1111 EI
-1123 NLGAKNLSIVSDNFN
+1123 NLSGKNISIKSDNFN
-1138 VTSDGTVTMKK
+1138 VTKDGKMSCKGATIDGDVVANTLTANTKGSIAGFDISSNGLSVSVTETLPTYSN
-1149 ANITGGTLNIGDS
+1149 ADITRLQQIIVGLVTPTQADYNRLDMNYDGRLTTLDIAAIQRLLNGTDSYTQTSTFLLNPKSIKHTIEISNKNNKTTIGAKSIASPSVSATEVYGNSVATNNLLVGHTNDS
-1162 QTNESDAIISLSY
+1162 NGIKHISCGTATCNGSGNTSVILSGVIGSSNCAFFLTNADASLS
-1175 GYGDNGH
+1175 
-1182 TEEGGAYGNVKIKPS
+1182 S
-1197 GLSIYNQQG
+1197 
-1206 DRGYGWSLGTDLSYT
+1206 
-1221 GTKAGGYIN
+1221 
-1230 CTGVNTEDINVQGNE
+1230 
-1245 SVISTPNLTASN
+1245 
-1257 LIQTSRLNVLKFQC
+1257 
-1271 GTNATLIKGVRTGS
+1271 
-1285 CACKGTGGTSVE
+1285 
-1297 LSNVTASARA
+1297 
-1307 VYFATN
+1307 
-1313 IDGNT
+1313 
-1318 CNAHVEGTTL
+1318 AHVDGSQINGTI
-1328 SNGKVYAVL
+1328 VYANL
-1337 DRQLSISEII
+1337 DRALNSGQ
-1347 NINWCKIEW
+1347 NIKIAWVKFEW

>member
-40 PDMYNKNECSFKVHK
+40 PDMYNKNECSFKVYK
-55 EVNGIE
+55 EVNGIA
-61 TPLWDK
+61 TPLWDQ

-72 VFYIPEYNEYFQIS
+72 VIYIPEYNEYFQIS

-136 DPTDVSNSLL
+136 DPTDISSSLL

-172 SISDKSIYDF
+172 SINDKSIYDF

-192 CLIWVDS
+192 CLVWVDS

-225 CSECRT
+225 CSKCRT
-231 HMKKG
+231 TMTRG

-251 DSISVTTKD
+251 DSITVTTKD

-291 NRFASFQTEDMSDE
+291 NRFAAFQTEDMSKE
-305 LVNKINKYQE
+305 LIDQINAYQE
-315 LYESKK
+315 LYESKR

-353 TDATKELAKLTAD
+353 TDANKELAKLTAD

-390 MVDIYMSAGYKVE
+390 IADIYMSAGYKVE
-403 IVSST
+403 IASST

-414 NGRFKVTSVDDED
+414 NGRFKVTSVDDEN
-427 DTATNSS
+427 DTAINGS

-459 DMSDEECDWTK
+459 DMSDEEYDWTK

-480 DAYQSCIDVLIDAG
+480 DAYQSCIDMLIDSG
-494 VGDPNHEFYSSIYL
+494 VGDPNHEFYTSIYL
-508 TYYNKKLEVDKEIQ
+508 VYYNKKLEVDKEIQ

-532 DKEAEYENQ
+532 DKEAKYEKQ
-541 RDNIQTELNF
+541 RDNIQSELNF

-559 YSEYCLYRREDT
+559 YSEYCLYKREDT

-618 IWTIDEFK
+618 IWTINEFK
-626 EVLDQWKCGNW
+626 DVLDQWICGNW
-637 IRVICDDDIYELRLL
+637 IRVICDDDIYKLRLL

-824 KFDKNGLSISNGV
+824 KFDKNGLSISNGT
-837 NSFIVNPNN
+837 NSFVVNPND
-846 ETLLS
+846 ETLIS
-851 LSNTSGQI
+851 LSNNNGKI

-865 GLLHIQGDGAGIDFN
+865 GGLHLRGDGSGLDIT
-880 SNQTISEIQSNIE
+880 SNEAISGVSSAI
-893 TTNKN
+893 
-898 LEQTNQSLNKTNS
+898 
-911 DLSNTNSQLNKTN
+911 SQLN
-924 QKIDGEIERATK
+924 DEI
-936 TEKEMSASFSATVE
+936 
-950 GINGKF
+950 
-956 TTTETTLKKYADTV
+956 
-970 SSTAQSNAI
+970 
-979 TASNSSTDDKLKNYS
+979 
-994 TTEASN
+994 
-1000 NYADTVANQAKTDAI
+1000 
-1015 AESNNATDD
+1015 
-1024 KLKNYTT
+1024 
-1031 TVVMNNKFDLT
+1031 
-1042 AKGFTEEITKETTRA
+1042 
-1057 TGEEEKLSTS
+1057 
-1067 INAVAGQLVLKVDA
+1067 VLKVDD
-1081 NGRIA
+1081 NGRLA
-1086 QVSLDADAK
+1086 TVK
-1095 DGTTIK
+1095 
-1101 LTGDNLDLTS
+1101 
-1111 EYVMNLISNGAL
+1111 
-1123 NLGAKNLSIVSDNFN
+1123 LGADVNEGTVVQIGADSINLTAEETINFLSGGEINLSGKNISIKSDNFN
-1138 VTSDGTVTMKK
+1138 VTPDGTVIMNK

-1182 TEEGGAYGNVKIKPS
+1182 TEEGSAYGNVKITPS
-1197 GLSIYNQQG
+1197 SLSIYNQQG

-1221 GTKAGGYIN
+1221 GTKACGYIN
-1230 CTGVNTEDINVQGNE
+1230 CTGVNTEEINVQGNE

-1257 LIQTSRLNVLKFQC
+1257 LIQTSRLNVSKFQC

-1285 CACKGTGGTSVE
+1285 CACKGAGGTSVE

-1307 VYFATN
+1307 VYFVTN
-1313 IDGNT
+1313 VDGNT
-1318 CNAHVEGTTL
+1318 CNAHVEGTTI

-1337 DRQLSISEII
+1337 NRQLDTTEVIY
-1347 NINWCKIEW
+1347 INWCKIDW

>member
-40 PDMYNKNECSFKVHK
+40 PDMYNKNECSFKVYK
-55 EVNGIE
+55 EVNGIA
-61 TPLWDK
+61 TPLWDQ

-72 VFYIPEYNEYFQIS
+72 VIYIPEYNEYFQIS

-136 DPTDVSNSLL
+136 DPTDISSSLL

-192 CLIWVDS
+192 CLVWVDS
-199 YDRSISIY
+199 YDRSISLY
-207 DLENSCPKCGHR
+207 DLDNSCPKCNHR

-225 CSECRT
+225 CSECGAT
-231 HMKKG
+231 MTSG
-236 YGEYFNVPVSNDNLS
+236 YGEYFTVPVSNDNLS

-291 NRFASFQTEDMSDE
+291 NRFATFQTEDMSDE
-305 LVNKINKYQE
+305 LIDKINSYQK

-332 DTIDQILY
+332 NTIDQILY

-353 TDATKELAKLTAD
+353 TDANKELAKLTAD

-390 MVDIYMSAGYKVE
+390 MADIYMSAGYKVE
-403 IVSST
+403 IASST

-414 NGRFKVTSVDDED
+414 NGRFKVTSVDDEN
-427 DTATNSS
+427 DTATNGS

-459 DMSDEECDWTK
+459 DMSDEEYDWTK

-480 DAYQSCIDVLIDAG
+480 DAYQSCIDMLIDSG
-494 VGDPNHEFYSSIYL
+494 VGDPNHEFYTSIYL
-508 TYYNKKLEVDKEIQ
+508 VYYNKKLEVDKEIQ

-532 DKEAEYENQ
+532 DKEAEYEKQ
-541 RDNIQTELNF
+541 RDSIQSELNF

-626 EVLDQWKCGNW
+626 DVLDQWKCGNW

-824 KFDKNGLSISNGV
+824 KFDKNGLSISNGT
-837 NSFIVNPNN
+837 NSFVVNPND
-846 ETLLS
+846 ETLIS
-851 LSNTSGQI
+851 LSNNNGKI

-865 GLLHIQGDGAGIDFN
+865 GGLHLRGDGSGLDIT
-880 SNQTISEIQSNIE
+880 SNEAISGVSSAI
-893 TTNKN
+893 
-898 LEQTNQSLNKTNS
+898 
-911 DLSNTNSQLNKTN
+911 SQLN
-924 QKIDGEIERATK
+924 DEI
-936 TEKEMSASFSATVE
+936 
-950 GINGKF
+950 
-956 TTTETTLKKYADTV
+956 
-970 SSTAQSNAI
+970 
-979 TASNSSTDDKLKNYS
+979 
-994 TTEASN
+994 
-1000 NYADTVANQAKTDAI
+1000 
-1015 AESNNATDD
+1015 
-1024 KLKNYTT
+1024 
-1031 TVVMNNKFDLT
+1031 
-1042 AKGFTEEITKETTRA
+1042 
-1057 TGEEEKLSTS
+1057 
-1067 INAVAGQLVLKVDA
+1067 VLKVDD
-1081 NGRIA
+1081 NGRLA
-1086 QVSLDADAK
+1086 TVKLSADANE
-1095 DGTTIK
+1095 GTVVQIGADSINLTAEETINF
-1101 LTGDNLDLTS
+1101 LSGG
-1111 EYVMNLISNGAL
+1111 EI
-1123 NLGAKNLSIVSDNFN
+1123 NLSGKNISIKSDNFN
-1138 VTSDGTVTMKK
+1138 VTKDGKMSCKGATIDGDVVANTLTANTKGSIAGFDISSNGLSVSVTETLPTYSNADITRLQQIIVGLVTPTQADYNRLDMNYDGRLTTLDITAIQRLLNGTDSYTQTSTFLLNPKSVKHTIEISNGNNKTTIGAKSIASPSVSATAAYGNSVATNNLLVGHTNDSNGIKHISCGTVTC
-1149 ANITGGTLNIGDS
+1149 D
-1162 QTNESDAIISLSY
+1162 
-1175 GYGDNGH
+1175 
-1182 TEEGGAYGNVKIKPS
+1182 
-1197 GLSIYNQQG
+1197 
-1206 DRGYGWSLGTDLSYT
+1206 
-1221 GTKAGGYIN
+1221 
-1230 CTGVNTEDINVQGNE
+1230 
-1245 SVISTPNLTASN
+1245 
-1257 LIQTSRLNVLKFQC
+1257 
-1271 GTNATLIKGVRTGS
+1271 GS
-1285 CACKGTGGTSVE
+1285 GGTSVI
-1297 LSNVTASARA
+1297 LSGVVGSSNCAFFLTNADASLSSAH
-1307 VYFATN
+1307 
-1313 IDGNT
+1313 IDGSQIN
-1318 CNAHVEGTTL
+1318 GTT
-1328 SNGKVYAVL
+1328 VYANL
-1337 DRQLSISEII
+1337 DRALNSGH
-1347 NINWCKIEW
+1347 KIKIAWVKFEW

>member
-40 PDMYNKNECSFKVHK
+40 PDMYNKNECSFKVYK
-55 EVNGIE
+55 EVNGIA
-61 TPLWDK
+61 TPLWDQ

-72 VFYIPEYNEYFQIS
+72 VIYIPEYNEYFQIS

-136 DPTDVSNSLL
+136 DPTDISSSLL

-172 SISDKSIYDF
+172 SINDKSIYDF

-192 CLIWVDS
+192 CLVWVDS

-225 CSECRT
+225 CSKCRT
-231 HMKKG
+231 TMTRG

-251 DSISVTTKD
+251 DSITVTTKD

-291 NRFASFQTEDMSDE
+291 NRFAAFQTEDMSKE
-305 LVNKINKYQE
+305 LIDQINAYQE
-315 LYESKK
+315 LYESKR

-353 TDATKELAKLTAD
+353 TDANKELAKLTAD

-390 MVDIYMSAGYKVE
+390 MADIYMSAGYKVE
-403 IVSST
+403 IASST

-414 NGRFKVTSVDDED
+414 NGRFKVTSVDDEN
-427 DTATNSS
+427 DTAINGS

-459 DMSDEECDWTK
+459 DMSDEEYDWTK

-480 DAYQSCIDVLIDAG
+480 DAYQSCIDMLIDSG
-494 VGDPNHEFYSSIYL
+494 VGDPNHEFYTSIYL
-508 TYYNKKLEVDKEIQ
+508 VYYNKKLEVDKEIQ

-532 DKEAEYENQ
+532 DKEAKYEKQ
-541 RDNIQTELNF
+541 RDNIQSELNF

-618 IWTIDEFK
+618 IWTINEFK
-626 EVLDQWKCGNW
+626 DVLDQWICGNW
-637 IRVICDDDIYELRLL
+637 IRVICDDDIYKLRLL
-652 NYTIKDSDFSKIS
+652 NYTIKDSDFSKIL

-678 SDIKSVL
+678 SDIKSIL

-824 KFDKNGLSISNGV
+824 KFDKNGLSISNGT
-837 NSFIVNPNN
+837 NSFVVNPND
-846 ETLLS
+846 ETLIS
-851 LSNTSGQI
+851 LSNNNGKI

-865 GLLHIQGDGAGIDFN
+865 GGLHLRGDGSGLDIT
-880 SNQTISEIQSNIE
+880 SNEAISGVSSAI
-893 TTNKN
+893 
-898 LEQTNQSLNKTNS
+898 
-911 DLSNTNSQLNKTN
+911 SQLN
-924 QKIDGEIERATK
+924 DEI
-936 TEKEMSASFSATVE
+936 
-950 GINGKF
+950 
-956 TTTETTLKKYADTV
+956 
-970 SSTAQSNAI
+970 
-979 TASNSSTDDKLKNYS
+979 
-994 TTEASN
+994 
-1000 NYADTVANQAKTDAI
+1000 
-1015 AESNNATDD
+1015 
-1024 KLKNYTT
+1024 
-1031 TVVMNNKFDLT
+1031 
-1042 AKGFTEEITKETTRA
+1042 
-1057 TGEEEKLSTS
+1057 
-1067 INAVAGQLVLKVDA
+1067 VLKVDD
-1081 NGRIA
+1081 NGRLA
-1086 QVSLDADAK
+1086 TVKLGADANE
-1095 DGTTIK
+1095 GTVVQIGADSINLTAEETINF
-1101 LTGDNLDLTS
+1101 LSGG
-1111 EYVMNLISNGAL
+1111 EI
-1123 NLGAKNLSIVSDNFN
+1123 NLSGKNISIKSDNFN
-1138 VTSDGTVTMKK
+1138 VTKDGKMSCKGATIDGDVVANTLTANTKGSIAGFDISSNGLSVSVTETLPTYSNADITRLQQIIVGLVTPTQADYNRLDMNYDGRLTTLDIAAIQRLLNGTDSYTQTSTFLLNPKSVKHTIEISNGNNKTTIGAKSIASPSVSATAVYGNSVATNNLLVGHTNDSNGIKHISCGTVTC
-1149 ANITGGTLNIGDS
+1149 D
-1162 QTNESDAIISLSY
+1162 
-1175 GYGDNGH
+1175 
-1182 TEEGGAYGNVKIKPS
+1182 
-1197 GLSIYNQQG
+1197 
-1206 DRGYGWSLGTDLSYT
+1206 
-1221 GTKAGGYIN
+1221 
-1230 CTGVNTEDINVQGNE
+1230 
-1245 SVISTPNLTASN
+1245 
-1257 LIQTSRLNVLKFQC
+1257 
-1271 GTNATLIKGVRTGS
+1271 GS
-1285 CACKGTGGTSVE
+1285 GGTSVI
-1297 LSNVTASARA
+1297 LSGVVGSSNCAFFLTNADASLSSAH
-1307 VYFATN
+1307 
-1313 IDGNT
+1313 IDGSQIN
-1318 CNAHVEGTTL
+1318 GTT
-1328 SNGKVYAVL
+1328 VYANL
-1337 DRQLSISEII
+1337 DRALNSGH
-1347 NINWCKIEW
+1347 KIKIAWVKFEW

>member
-40 PDMYNKNECSFKVHK
+40 PDMYNKNECSFKVYK
-55 EVNGIE
+55 EVNGIA
-61 TPLWDK
+61 TPLWDQ

-72 VFYIPEYNEYFQIS
+72 VIYIPEYNEYFQIS

-136 DPTDVSNSLL
+136 DPTDISSSLL

-192 CLIWVDS
+192 CLVWVDS
-199 YDRSISIY
+199 YDRSISLY
-207 DLENSCPKCGHR
+207 DLDNSCPKCNHR

-225 CSECRT
+225 CSECGAT
-231 HMKKG
+231 MTSG
-236 YGEYFNVPVSNDNLS
+236 YGEYFTVPVSNDNLS

-291 NRFASFQTEDMSDE
+291 NRFATFQTEDMSDE
-305 LVNKINKYQE
+305 LIDKINSYQK

-332 DTIDQILY
+332 NTIDQILY

-353 TDATKELAKLTAD
+353 TDANKELAKLTAD

-390 MVDIYMSAGYKVE
+390 MADIYMSAGYKVE
-403 IVSST
+403 IASST
-408 YSNQVW
+408 YNNQVW
-414 NGRFKVTSVDDED
+414 NGRFKVTSIDDEN
-427 DTATNSS
+427 DTTTNGS

-447 ITQKIQKILDKQ
+447 ITQKIQKILNKQ
-459 DMSDEECDWTK
+459 DMSDEEYDWTK

-480 DAYQSCIDVLIDAG
+480 DAYQSCIDMLIDSG
-494 VGDPNHEFYSSIYL
+494 VGDPNHEFYTSIYL
-508 TYYNKKLEVDKEIQ
+508 VYYNKKLEVDKEIQ

-532 DKEAEYENQ
+532 DKEAEYEKQ
-541 RDNIQTELNF
+541 RDSIQSELNF
-551 EKYLGKDL
+551 ERYLGKDL

-626 EVLDQWKCGNW
+626 DVLDQWKCGNW
-637 IRVICDDDIYELRLL
+637 IRVICDNDIYKLRLL

-783 HYEDPKHPGDMLSAY
+783 HYEDPKHQGNMLSAY

-824 KFDKNGLSISNGV
+824 KFDKNGLSISNGT
-837 NSFIVNPNN
+837 NSFVVNPNE
-846 ETLLS
+846 ETLIS
-851 LSNTSGQI
+851 LSNNNGKI

-865 GLLHIQGDGAGIDFN
+865 GGLHLRGDGSGLDIT
-880 SNQTISEIQSNIE
+880 SNEAISGVSSAI
-893 TTNKN
+893 
-898 LEQTNQSLNKTNS
+898 
-911 DLSNTNSQLNKTN
+911 SQLNDEIVL
-924 QKIDGEIERATK
+924 KIDDNGRLATVKLGTEANEGTIVKIGADSINLTAEETINFLSGGEI
-936 TEKEMSASFSATVE
+936 
-950 GINGKF
+950 
-956 TTTETTLKKYADTV
+956 
-970 SSTAQSNAI
+970 
-979 TASNSSTDDKLKNYS
+979 
-994 TTEASN
+994 
-1000 NYADTVANQAKTDAI
+1000 
-1015 AESNNATDD
+1015 
-1024 KLKNYTT
+1024 
-1031 TVVMNNKFDLT
+1031 
-1042 AKGFTEEITKETTRA
+1042 
-1057 TGEEEKLSTS
+1057 
-1067 INAVAGQLVLKVDA
+1067 
-1081 NGRIA
+1081 
-1086 QVSLDADAK
+1086 
-1095 DGTTIK
+1095 
-1101 LTGDNLDLTS
+1101 
-1111 EYVMNLISNGAL
+1111 
-1123 NLGAKNLSIVSDNFN
+1123 NLSGKNISIKSDNFN
-1138 VTSDGTVTMKK
+1138 VTPDGTVIMNK
-1149 ANITGGTLNIGDS
+1149 ANITGGTLNIGNS

-1182 TEEGGAYGNVKIKPS
+1182 TEEGSAYGNVKITPS
-1197 GLSIYNQQG
+1197 SLSIYNQQG

-1230 CTGVNTEDINVQGNE
+1230 CTGVNTEDINVQGSE

-1257 LIQTSRLNVLKFQC
+1257 LIQTSRLNVSKFQC
-1271 GTNATLIKGVRTGS
+1271 GTNATLIKGIRTGS
-1285 CACKGTGGTSVE
+1285 CACKGAGGTSVE

-1307 VYFATN
+1307 VYFVTN
-1313 IDGNT
+1313 VDGNT
-1318 CNAHVEGTTL
+1318 CNAHVEGTTIF
-1328 SNGKVYAVL
+1328 NGKVYAVL
-1337 DRQLSISEII
+1337 NRQLDTTEVIY
-1347 NINWCKIEW
+1347 INWCKIEW